1 MKKVLFTSILLL
13 SAVSFGGNIYAK
25 DTAGGNNT
33 EVTTP
38 SATQPSVK
46 FTADGNTLTIS
57 GQGDLT
63 SYRTTDW
70 SAKVF
75 TDKAVGFVFT
85 DADGKTPVAAGDSYN
100 AGKTYYHA
108 TYNYIVVWKDQPVA
122 WNTYFGNVD
131 VKRSWKDNKKANLYM
146 ATIDAY
152 NKNVTVGKKVS
163 DNVNWDQEI
172 FGGDWNYTEID
183 GKKYVKVVEVTG
195 EVPTSSVS
203 FDNLQASGIKLIEV
217 SELQSD
223 FINTKVTYQI
233 KDKLSLFLSSDGGKT
248 FKGLTSGV
256 DYEWTSGDVF
266 YQGTAT
272 YAAIKDNNAFFDKMH
287 TDYVQAD
294 NTEIPFKELLRRKIL
309 EGVSVYDY
317 NAKKEVGVSSY
328 TTVKF
333 VNNGSD
339 PLLIDADVVREI
351 LYPTSN
357 GILTTNVTTTKLD
370 LGEATL
376 NELNADIF
384 IPSHDESYKCH
395 KLALNDITFPK
406 TKLTLV
412 FSESTK
418 QDENKMVLPAQL
430 LSNITGYIKTV
441 SIPEGYDRIANGA
454 FSNEN
459 KQSVLEN
466 VNLPKGLTLIG
477 KNAFQNCNYIKS
489 IELNEGLEN
498 IGESAFSGTTL
509 ESVKFPSSLKIIND
523 CAFANCHIY
532 NLKFNAGLKYIGN
545 SAFALSNAHTEQ
557 VLEIPASVIYIGPY
571 AFNFRQYQDVY
582 FYGEKAPLMP
592 LGSYKLDT
600 NTKDL
605 GTAFPQHTL
614 NGNNGFNPIPEEGE
628 EITGDD
634 TKSGYANRENY
645 KNHGVYLCMLHY
657 PKGLSDENRDTYTDI
672 TRVYKTHRTADGG
685 FIATDTGTDEATDK
699 VGKEGADEKL
709 SAGYCH
715 SYVKVTW
722 GYADTYLG
730 EQYIWPSH
738 SQFNRAYCTASHS
751 VKWDGVTP
759 VTCDL
764 SAEEIAALKYAGY
777 DTSETNL
784 NELKKIAHMGTRQF
798 VLANAD
804 VNEDKEPEKEPEYPV
819 DVKGG
824 EWWTLCLP
832 FNMTKA
838 MVDETFGKD
847 TQVCLF
853 DRVVRQVNRTT
864 KKNRIVL
871 YFTQN
876 VYKHKTEPKKADG
889 YWNFNE
895 KASAP
900 TDDEIVIYA
909 HESYMIHPT
918 KTGEDAV
925 FAVKNYQPVVGN
937 PTPTV
942 VMGKN
947 EYTGESD
954 TPDNVPYRYVGNYL
968 ENVDA
973 QVASQ
978 SDTQTATQAL
988 TKVKVPKFSYVY
1000 ASDDK
1005 ETKFWFLT
1013 SDDMTWM
1020 PNKCVVQTNTRGDGQ
1035 NDYEEFF
1042 DYTVSSAKQSS
1053 FFGEDFID
1061 TPTSIEDEMVI
1072 IAGEGSDAP
1081 VYSLDGT
1088 LVNTTGDLTGLPKG
1102 VYIKGGKKYVVK

>member
-13 SAVSFGGNIYAK
+13 SAVSFGGNIYAH
-25 DTAGGNNT
+25 DATGGNDK
-33 EVTTP
+33 EVTTH
-38 SATQPSVK
+38 SATQPLVT

-63 SYRTTDW
+63 SYTTTDR

-85 DADGKTPVAAGDSYN
+85 DDKGNTKVAAGDSYN

-108 TYNYIVVWKDQPVA
+108 TYNYTEVWKDQPVA
-122 WNTYFGNVD
+122 WNTPYFGNVD

-152 NKNVTVGKKVS
+152 NKNVTVGNKVS

-172 FGGDWNYTEID
+172 FGGNWNYTEID

-203 FDNLQASGIKLIEV
+203 FDNLQTSGIKLIEV

-248 FKGLTSGV
+248 FKGLTSGIN
-256 DYEWTSGDVF
+256 YKWTSGDVF
-266 YQGTAT
+266 YQGTAS
-272 YAAIKDNNAFFDKMH
+272 YAAIKDNNAFFDKH

-294 NTEIPFKELLRRKIL
+294 NTEISFKELLRRKIL

-317 NAKKEVGVSSY
+317 NAKTEVGVSSY

-357 GILTTNVTTTKLD
+357 GMFTTNVTTTKLD

-406 TKLTLV
+406 TKLTSL

-418 QDENKMVLPAQL
+418 HDENKMVLPAQL

-441 SIPEGYDRIANGA
+441 SIPEGYDRIADGA
-454 FSNEN
+454 FSTEN
-459 KQSVLEN
+459 AQSVLEN

-498 IGESAFSGTTL
+498 IGDSAFFGTTL
-509 ESVKFPSSLKIIND
+509 GTVKFPSSLKIIND

-545 SAFALSNAHTEQ
+545 SAFALSNKHTEE

-571 AFNFRQYQDVY
+571 AFYFRQYQDVY

-592 LGSYKLDT
+592 LGSYKLDAS
-600 NTKDL
+600 TKDL
-605 GTAFPQHTL
+605 GTAFPQQTL
-614 NGNNGFNPIPEEGE
+614 NGNNGFDPLPKEGE
-628 EITGDD
+628 EKTGDD
-634 TKSGYANRENY
+634 TSSGYANRENY
-645 KNHGVYLCMLHY
+645 KSHGVYLCMLHY

-672 TRVYKTHRTADGG
+672 TRVYKTYRTADGR
-685 FIATDTGTDEATDK
+685 FIPTDTGTDEATDK
-699 VGKEGADEKL
+699 VGKEEKDEIL
-709 SAGYCH
+709 NAGLCH
-715 SYVKVTW
+715 SFKKVTW

-759 VTCDL
+759 ITCDL

-777 DTSETNL
+777 DTSKKNL
-784 NELKKIAHMGTRQF
+784 DELKKIAHMGTRQF

-824 EWWTLCLP
+824 KWWTLCLP

-853 DRVVRQVNRTT
+853 DRVVRQVNETT
-864 KKNRIVL
+864 RKNRIVL

-876 VYKHKTEPKKADG
+876 VYKHKTEPKNADG
-889 YWNFNE
+889 TWNFQPT
-895 KASAP
+895 AQAP
-900 TDDEIVIYA
+900 ADKDIVIYA
-909 HESYMIHPT
+909 HESYMIYPT

-925 FAVKNYQPVVGN
+925 FAVKNYQPAVGS

-947 EYTGESD
+947 EYFGASSA
-954 TPDNVPYRYVGNYL
+954 PDNVPYRYVGNYL
-968 ENVDA
+968 ESVDA
-973 QVASQ
+973 QTASQ
-978 SDTQTATQAL
+978 SVDAQAL
-988 TKVKVPKFSYVY
+988 QEVKIPKYSYVY
-1000 ASDDK
+1000 ASDGK
-1005 ETKFWFLT
+1005 VTKFWFLT
-1013 SDDMTWM
+1013 KDNMTWK
-1020 PNKCVVQTNTRGDGQ
+1020 PNKCVVQTNTRGDGKR
-1035 NDYEEFF
+1035 DHEEFF
-1042 DYTVSSAKQSS
+1042 DYNATGAKQAS

-1088 LVNTTGDLTGLPKG
+1088 LVNSTGDLTGLPKG

>member
-13 SAVSFGGNIYAK
+13 SAVSFGGNIYAQN
-25 DTAGGNNT
+25 TAGGNVT
-33 EVTTP
+33 KVTTP

-85 DADGKTPVAAGDSYN
+85 DDKGTKVNAKDSYN
-100 AGKTYYHA
+100 SGKTYYEA
-108 TYNYIVVWKDQPVA
+108 DYKYKPICVGGLPKQYTDGFDAV
-122 WNTYFGNVD
+122 NTSFDGE
-131 VKRSWKDNKKANLYM
+131 KIANLYQGYYDNNGNIVITDKVTASSNPILVGGNATWDYEGVTYSPYFTSEFDIKGKTISM
-146 ATIDAY
+146 ADLETEGV
-152 NKNVTVGKKVS
+152 KLVTKEALNNFLATTYK
-163 DNVNWDQEI
+163 
-172 FGGDWNYTEID
+172 
-183 GKKYVKVVEVTG
+183 VTG
-195 EVPTSSVS
+195 YKSLFVKHA
-203 FDNLQASGIKLIEV
+203 D
-217 SELQSD
+217 SEEKIALVAN
-223 FINTKVTYQI
+223 NTYTYQNG
-233 KDKLSLFLSSDGGKT
+233 DLF
-248 FKGLTSGV
+248 
-256 DYEWTSGDVF
+256 YEGS
-266 YQGTAT
+266 AT
-272 YAAIKDNNAFFDKMH
+272 YAAIKDNNAFFDKH

-317 NAKKEVGVSSY
+317 NAKTEVGVSSY

-357 GILTTNVTTTKLD
+357 GMFTTNVTTTKLD

-384 IPSHDESYKCH
+384 IPSPGESYKCH
-395 KLALNDITFPK
+395 HLALNDITFPK
-406 TKLTLV
+406 TKLKSV
-412 FSESTK
+412 YSESTK
-418 QDENKMVLPAQL
+418 HDENKMVLPAQL
-430 LSNITGYIKTV
+430 LSNITRYIKTV
-441 SIPEGYDRIANGA
+441 SIPEGYDRIADGA

-459 KQSVLEN
+459 AQSVLEN

-489 IELNEGLEN
+489 IELKEGLEN
-498 IGESAFSGTTL
+498 IGDSAFFGTTL
-509 ESVKFPSSLKIIND
+509 GTVKFPSSLKIIND

-545 SAFALSNAHTEQ
+545 SAFALSNEHTEE

-571 AFNFRQYQDVY
+571 AFYFRQYQDVY

-600 NTKDL
+600 SIKDL
-605 GTAFPQHTL
+605 GTAFPQQTL
-614 NGNNGFNPIPEEGE
+614 NGNNGFDPLPKEGE
-628 EITGDD
+628 EKTGDD
-634 TKSGYANRENY
+634 TSSGYANRENY
-645 KNHGVYLCMLHY
+645 KNQGVYLCMLHY
-657 PKGLSDENRDTYTDI
+657 PKELSDENRDTYTDI
-672 TRVYKTHRTADGG
+672 TRVYKTYRTADGK

-699 VGKEGADEKL
+699 VGKEEKDEIL
-709 SAGYCH
+709 NAGLCH
-715 SYVKVTW
+715 SFKKVTW

-777 DTSETNL
+777 DTSEQNL
-784 NELKKIAHMGTRQF
+784 DELKKIAHMGTRQF

-804 VNEDKEPEKEPEYPV
+804 AFVDDKPEEEPEYPV

-853 DRVVRQVNRTT
+853 DRVCRQVNRNT

-876 VYKHKTEPKKADG
+876 VYKHKTEPKNADG

-1000 ASDDK
+1000 ASDGK

-1061 TPTSIEDEMVI
+1061 TPTSIDDEMVI

>member
-13 SAVSFGGNIYAK
+13 SAVSFGGNIYAQ

-33 EVTTP
+33 AVTT

-75 TDKAVGFVFT
+75 TANAVGFVFT

-108 TYNYIVVWKDQPVA
+108 DYNYTKVWEGQPVA
-122 WNTYFGNVD
+122 WNPYFGNVTAE
-131 VKRSWKDNKKANLYM
+131 RSWKDNKKANLYM

-152 NKNVTVGKKVS
+152 NKNVTVGDKVS
-163 DNVNWDQEI
+163 DKVNWDQEI
-172 FGGDWNYTEID
+172 FGNWNYTTID
-183 GKKYVKVVEVTG
+183 GKEYVKVVEVTG

-248 FKGLTSGV
+248 YKGLTSGV
-256 DYEWTSGDVF
+256 DYEWTSDDVF
-266 YQGTAT
+266 WQGTAT
-272 YAAIKDNNAFFDKMH
+272 YAVIEDNNAFFDEH

-294 NTEIPFKELLRRKIL
+294 NTEISFKELLRRKIL

-357 GILTTNVTTTKLD
+357 GMLTTNVTTTKLD

-384 IPSHDESYKCH
+384 IPSYDSYKCND
-395 KLALNDITFPK
+395 LVLNDITFPK
-406 TKLTLV
+406 TKLTSV
-412 FSESTK
+412 DSESTK
-418 QDENKMVLPAQL
+418 QKENKMVLPAQL
-430 LSNITGYIKTV
+430 LSNIIGKIKTV
-441 SIPEGYDRIANGA
+441 SIPEGYDRIENSA
-454 FSNEN
+454 FSNTSRR
-459 KQSVLEN
+459 SVLEN
-466 VNLPKGLTLIG
+466 VHLPNGLTLIG
-477 KNAFQNCNYIKS
+477 KNAFQDCNQIKS

-509 ESVKFPSSLKIIND
+509 ETVKFPSSLKIIND

-545 SAFALSNAHTEQ
+545 SAFALSNEHTEE

-592 LGSYKLDT
+592 LGSYKLD

-605 GTAFPQHTL
+605 GTAFPQNTL
-614 NGNNGFNPIPEEGE
+614 NGNNGFDPLPKEGE
-628 EITGDD
+628 EKTGDD
-634 TKSGYANRENY
+634 TNSGYANRENY

-672 TRVYKTHRTADGG
+672 SRVYKTYRTADGK
-685 FIATDTGTDEATDK
+685 FIPTDIGTPEATDK
-699 VGKEGADEKL
+699 VGKEEKDEML
-709 SAGYCH
+709 TAGLCH
-715 SYVKVTW
+715 SFVKVTW

-764 SAEEIAALKYAGY
+764 SSDEIAALKYAGY
-777 DTSETNL
+777 DTSESNL
-784 NELKKIAHMGTRQF
+784 DKLKKIAHMGTRQF

-804 VNEDKEPEKEPEYPV
+804 AFVDDKPEEEPEYPV

-853 DRVVRQVNRTT
+853 DRVHRQVNRNT

-889 YWNFNE
+889 SWNFQE
-895 KASAP
+895 TAPAP

-942 VMGKN
+942 VTGKN
-947 EYTGESD
+947 EYSGESD
-954 TPDNVPYRYVGNYL
+954 IPDNVPYRYVGNYL

-973 QVASQ
+973 QTANQ
-978 SDTQTATQAL
+978 SVDAQAL
-988 TKVKVPKFSYVY
+988 QEVKIPKYSYVY
-1000 ASDDK
+1000 ASDGK

-1013 SDDMTWM
+1013 SDDMTWK

-1035 NDYEEFF
+1035 KDFEEFF
-1042 DYTVSSAKQSS
+1042 DYTASSAKQSS

-1088 LVNTTGDLTGLPKG
+1088 LVNSTGDLTGLPKG

>member
-25 DTAGGNNT
+25 DAAGGNNP

-38 SATQPSVK
+38 SESSARVEFKASE
-46 FTADGNTLTIS
+46 DGKTLTIS

-63 SYRTTDW
+63 SYTTTDW

-75 TDKAVGFVFT
+75 TANAVGFVFT
-85 DADGKTPVAAGDSYN
+85 DADGKTPVAAGGSYN

-108 TYNYIVVWKDQPVA
+108 KYNYTDGDGSLPEAWKNGFGIVNVNFDADKISNLYIGYYDNNGNIVIQNKVKSSDNFDNRVWTYNDKQYSIYFTCEENLGANTTVA
-122 WNTYFGNVD
+122 
-131 VKRSWKDNKKANLYM
+131 L
-146 ATIDAY
+146 
-152 NKNVTVGKKVS
+152 S
-163 DNVNWDQEI
+163 DLDTRKI
-172 FGGDWNYTEID
+172 GLLTSD
-183 GKKYVKVVEVTG
+183 GLNSY
-195 EVPTSSVS
+195 
-203 FDNLQASGIKLIEV
+203 L
-217 SELQSD
+217 
-223 FINTKVTYQI
+223 KVTYQVTGTKSLFVSHTGS
-233 KDKLSLFLSSDGGKT
+233 KDKLALVAGNT
-248 FKGLTSGV
+248 
-256 DYEWTSGDVF
+256 YAYQSGDLF
-266 YQGTAT
+266 YEGTAT
-272 YAAIKDNNAFFDKMH
+272 YTAIEDNNAFFEEH

-294 NTEIPFKELLRRKIL
+294 NTEISFKKLLRRKIL
-309 EGVSVYDY
+309 EGVSVHDY
-317 NAKKEVGVSSY
+317 NANKEVGVSSY

-357 GILTTNVTTTKLD
+357 DMLTTNVTTTKLD

-384 IPSHDESYKCH
+384 IPSKEESYKCH
-395 KLALNDITFPK
+395 YLALNDITFPK
-406 TKLTLV
+406 TKLTSEY
-412 FSESTK
+412 SESTK

-430 LSNITGYIKTV
+430 LSNITRYIKTV
-441 SIPEGYDRIANGA
+441 SIPEGYDRIADGA
-454 FSNEN
+454 FSNESR
-459 KQSVLEN
+459 QSVLEN

-477 KNAFQNCNYIKS
+477 KNAFQDCNQIKS

-509 ESVKFPSSLKIIND
+509 ETVKFPSSLKIIND

-545 SAFALSNAHTEQ
+545 SAFALSNEHTEE

-600 NTKDL
+600 TKDL
-605 GTAFPQHTL
+605 GTAFPQNTL
-614 NGNNGFNPIPEEGE
+614 NGNNGFDPLPKEGE
-628 EITGDD
+628 EKTGDD
-634 TKSGYANRENY
+634 TNSGYANRENY

-672 TRVYKTHRTADGG
+672 TRVYKTYRTADGT
-685 FIATDTGTDEATDK
+685 FIPTDIGTPEATDK
-699 VGKEGADEKL
+699 VGKEEKDEML
-709 SAGYCH
+709 TAGLCH
-715 SYVKVTW
+715 SFVKVTW

-764 SAEEIAALKYAGY
+764 SSDEIAALKYAGY
-777 DTSETNL
+777 DTSKSNL
-784 NELKKIAHMGTRQF
+784 DELKKIAHMGTRQF

-804 VNEDKEPEKEPEYPV
+804 AFVDDKPEEEPEYPV

-853 DRVVRQVNRTT
+853 DRVHRQVNRNT

-889 YWNFNE
+889 SWNFQE
-895 KASAP
+895 TAPAP

-942 VMGKN
+942 VTGKN
-947 EYTGESD
+947 EYSGESD
-954 TPDNVPYRYVGNYL
+954 IPDNVPYRYVGNYL
-968 ENVDA
+968 KNVDA
-973 QVASQ
+973 QTANQ
-978 SDTQTATQAL
+978 SVDAQAL
-988 TKVKVPKFSYVY
+988 QEVKIPKYSYVY
-1000 ASDDK
+1000 ASDGK

-1013 SDDMTWM
+1013 SDDMTWK

-1035 NDYEEFF
+1035 KDFEEFF
-1042 DYTVSSAKQSS
+1042 DYTASSAKQSS

-1088 LVNTTGDLTGLPKG
+1088 LVNSTGDLTGLPKG

>member
-1 MKKVLFTSILLL
+1 MVKNLLKKVCLVVSVLLGLGSNVQAQETSVTFN
-13 SAVSFGGNIYAK
+13 VSDDDK
-25 DTAGGNNT
+25 
-33 EVTTP
+33 
-38 SATQPSVK
+38 
-46 FTADGNTLTIS
+46 TLTIS

-63 SYRTTDW
+63 SYMTTDW

-108 TYNYIVVWKDQPVA
+108 EYNYTKVWEGQPVA
-122 WNTYFGNVD
+122 WNTYFGTVTAE
-131 VKRSWKDNKKANLYM
+131 RSWKDNKKANLYM

-152 NKNVTVGKKVS
+152 NKNVTVGNKVS

-172 FGGDWNYTEID
+172 FGGDWNYTIID

-248 FKGLTSGV
+248 YKGLTSGV

-272 YAAIKDNNAFFDKMH
+272 YAAIKDNKAFFDKH

-294 NTEIPFKELLRRKIL
+294 NTEISFKELLRRKIL

-317 NAKKEVGVSSY
+317 NAQTEVGVSSY

-357 GILTTNVTTTKLD
+357 GMLTTNVTTTKLD

-384 IPSHDESYKCH
+384 IPSHNESYKWH
-395 KLALNDITFPK
+395 ELALNDITFPK
-406 TKLTLV
+406 TKLTSV
-412 FSESTK
+412 YSESTNRN
-418 QDENKMVLPAQL
+418 ENKMVLPAQL
-430 LSNITGYIKTV
+430 LSNITGKIKTV
-441 SIPEGYDRIANGA
+441 SIPEGYDRIADGA
-454 FSNEN
+454 FSNED
-459 KQSVLEN
+459 KRSVLEK

-477 KNAFQNCNYIKS
+477 KNAFQDCNYIKS

-545 SAFALSNAHTEQ
+545 SAFALSNEHTEK

-582 FYGEKAPLMP
+582 FYGKKAPLMP
-592 LGSYKLDT
+592 LGSYKQDT
-600 NTKDL
+600 SIKVL
-605 GTAFPQHTL
+605 GTAFPQQTL
-614 NGNNGFNPIPEEGE
+614 NGHNGFDPLPKEGE
-628 EITGDD
+628 EKTGDD
-634 TKSGYANRENY
+634 TSSGYANRENY

-672 TRVYKTHRTADGG
+672 SRVYKTYRTADGK
-685 FIATDTGTDEATDK
+685 FIATDIGTPEATDK
-699 VGKEGADEKL
+699 VGEEGKDGML
-709 SAGYCH
+709 DAGLCH
-715 SYVKVTW
+715 SFVKVNW

-738 SQFNRAYCTASHS
+738 SQFNRAYCTASNS
-751 VKWDGVTP
+751 VKWDGITP

-764 SAEEIAALKYAGY
+764 SSDEIAALKYAGY
-777 DTSETNL
+777 DTSESNL
-784 NELKKIAHMGTRQF
+784 DELKKIAHMGTRQF

-804 VNEDKEPEKEPEYPV
+804 AFVDDKPEEEPTYPINI
-819 DVKGG
+819 KGG
-824 EWWTLCLP
+824 QWWTICVP
-832 FNMTKA
+832 FDMTKA
-838 MVDETFGKD
+838 QVDDVFGKD
-847 TQVCLF
+847 THVCRF
-853 DRVVRQVNRTT
+853 NKVERVVNSEKKEKSIKLFFTNDVYVHKSTKDKDGNYTT
-864 KKNRIVL
+864 STGTPV
-871 YFTQN
+871 
-876 VYKHKTEPKKADG
+876 ADV
-889 YWNFNE
+889 
-895 KASAP
+895 
-900 TDDEIVIYA
+900 DIVIYA
-909 HESYMIHPT
+909 HESYMIYPT
-918 KTGEDAV
+918 KNNDDANSMYNISDYTLVTGSPLPTLVKANEHFTGGAKESASGDADWN
-925 FAVKNYQPVVGN
+925 K
-937 PTPTV
+937 
-942 VMGKN
+942 
-947 EYTGESD
+947 EY
-954 TPDNVPYRYVGNYL
+954 RFVGNYQT
-968 ENVDA
+968 EVAVAASEQGNSSEEAVARDMKNVTVPQYSYIYAKKKDTPNA
-973 QVASQ
+973 Q
-978 SDTQTATQAL
+978 
-988 TKVKVPKFSYVY
+988 
-1000 ASDDK
+1000 
-1005 ETKFWFLT
+1005 FWFYKGTEML
-1013 SDDMTWM
+1013 WGA
-1020 PNKCVVQTNTRGDGQ
+1020 NKCVVQATARGGGLS
-1035 NDYEEFF
+1035 DYKTYF
-1042 DYTVSSAKQSS
+1042 DSNVSAPAKELS
-1053 FFGEDFID
+1053 FFGTDDEV
-1061 TPTSIEDEMVI
+1061 TGIENVEI
-1072 IAGEGSDAP
+1072 IAGNENDTQI
-1081 VYSLDGT
+1081 VYNLNGQVVNGNLNSLQ
-1088 LVNTTGDLTGLPKG
+1088 KG
-1102 VYIKGGKKYVVK
+1102 IYIKNGKKFMVK

>member
-13 SAVSFGGNIYAK
+13 SAVSFGGNIYAQN
-25 DTAGGNNT
+25 TAGGNDT
-33 EVTTP
+33 EVTNP
-38 SATQPSVK
+38 SATKPLVK

-63 SYRTTDW
+63 SYMTTDW

-85 DADGKTPVAAGDSYN
+85 DDKGTKVNAKDSYN
-100 AGKTYYHA
+100 SGKTYYEA
-108 TYNYIVVWKDQPVA
+108 DYKYKPICDGGLPKQYTDGFEAV
-122 WNTYFGNVD
+122 NTSFDGE
-131 VKRSWKDNKKANLYM
+131 KIANLYQGYYDNNGNIVITDKVTTSSNPILVGGNATWDYEGVTYSPYFTSEFDIKGKTISM
-146 ATIDAY
+146 ADLETEGV
-152 NKNVTVGKKVS
+152 KLVTKEALNNFLATTYK
-163 DNVNWDQEI
+163 
-172 FGGDWNYTEID
+172 
-183 GKKYVKVVEVTG
+183 VTG
-195 EVPTSSVS
+195 YKSLFVKHA
-203 FDNLQASGIKLIEV
+203 D
-217 SELQSD
+217 SEEKIALVAN
-223 FINTKVTYQI
+223 NTYTYQNG
-233 KDKLSLFLSSDGGKT
+233 DLF
-248 FKGLTSGV
+248 
-256 DYEWTSGDVF
+256 YEGS
-266 YQGTAT
+266 AT
-272 YAAIKDNNAFFDKMH
+272 YAAIKDNNAFFDKH

-294 NTEIPFKELLRRKIL
+294 NTEISFKELLRRKIL

-339 PLLIDADVVREI
+339 PLLIDADVVRGI

-357 GILTTNVTTTKLD
+357 GMFTTNVTTTKLD

-384 IPSHDESYKCH
+384 IPSLDESYKCH

-406 TKLTLV
+406 TKLTSV
-412 FSESTK
+412 YSESTK

-430 LSNITGYIKTV
+430 LSNITRYIKTV
-441 SIPEGYDRIANGA
+441 SIPEGYDRIADGA

-466 VNLPKGLTLIG
+466 VNLPKDLTLIG
-477 KNAFQNCNYIKS
+477 KNAFQDCNYIKS

-592 LGSYKLDT
+592 LGSYKLDI

-614 NGNNGFNPIPEEGE
+614 NGNNGFDPLPKEGE

-672 TRVYKTHRTADGG
+672 SRVYKTHRTADGG

-784 NELKKIAHMGTRQF
+784 DELKKIAHMGTRQF

-832 FNMTKA
+832 FNMTKK
-838 MVDETFGKD
+838 MVDDTFGED

-853 DRVVRQVNRTT
+853 DRVVRQVNRNT

-876 VYKHKTEPKKADG
+876 VYKHKTEPKNADG
-889 YWNFNE
+889 TWNFQDT
-895 KASAP
+895 AP
-900 TDDEIVIYA
+900 APADGDIVIYA

-918 KTGEDAV
+918 KTGKDAV

-988 TKVKVPKFSYVY
+988 TEVKVPKFSYVY
-1000 ASDDK
+1000 ASDGK

-1013 SDDMTWM
+1013 SDDMTWK

>member
-13 SAVSFGGNIYAK
+13 SAVSFGGNIYAL
-25 DTAGGNNT
+25 DTAGGNDK

-38 SATQPSVK
+38 SASQPSVK

-63 SYRTTDW
+63 SYMPTDW

-75 TDKAVGFVFT
+75 TDNAVGFVFT

-100 AGKTYYHA
+100 AGKTYYQADYKH
-108 TYNYIVVWKDQPVA
+108 IKVWENEPVG
-122 WNTYFGNVD
+122 WNTYFGEVTS
-131 VKRSWKDNKKANLYM
+131 KKEWKEDKIANLYHGYIDWQGKVVLDYKVSSSSSM
-146 ATIDAY
+146 DNFNTAIDATKY
-152 NKNVTVGKKVS
+152 PDKSQYFISTG
-163 DNVNWDQEI
+163 DVNLNDPIGVDELDSK
-172 FGGDWNYTEID
+172 G
-183 GKKYVKVVEVTG
+183 
-195 EVPTSSVS
+195 VS
-203 FDNLQASGIKLIEV
+203 FVSF
-217 SELQSD
+217 SELNEYVNSD
-223 FINTKVTYQI
+223 VTYQV
-233 KDKLSLFLSSDGGKT
+233 KDVKLFLSTDGGKT
-248 FKGLTSGV
+248 FKGLTSGIN
-256 DYEWTSGDVF
+256 YKWTSGDVF

-272 YAAIKDNNAFFDKMH
+272 YAAIKDNNAFFDKH
-287 TDYVQAD
+287 ADYVQAD
-294 NTEIPFKELLRRKIL
+294 NTEISFKELLRRKIL

-317 NAKKEVGVSSY
+317 NAQKEVGVSSY

-339 PLLIDADVVREI
+339 PLLIDADVVRGI

-357 GILTTNVTTTKLD
+357 GMLTTNVTTTKLD

-384 IPSHDESYKCH
+384 IPSQDESYKCH

-418 QDENKMVLPAQL
+418 QDENKMVLPKQL
-430 LSNITGYIKTV
+430 LSNITGKIKTV
-441 SIPEGYDRIANGA
+441 SIPEGYDRIADGA

-498 IGESAFSGTTL
+498 IGDSAFFGTTL
-509 ESVKFPSSLKIIND
+509 GTVKFPSSLKIIND

-545 SAFALSNAHTEQ
+545 SAFALSNEHTEE

-592 LGSYKLDT
+592 LGSYKLDA
-600 NTKDL
+600 TKDL
-605 GTAFPQHTL
+605 GTAFPQQTL
-614 NGNNGFNPIPEEGE
+614 NGNNGFDPLPKEGE
-628 EITGDD
+628 EKTGDD
-634 TKSGYANRENY
+634 TSSGYANRENY

-657 PKGLSDENRDTYTDI
+657 PKELSDENRDTYTDI
-672 TRVYKTHRTADGG
+672 TRVYKTYRTADGK
-685 FIATDTGTDEATDK
+685 FIATDIGTDEATDK
-699 VGKEGADEKL
+699 VGKEEKDEIL
-709 SAGYCH
+709 NAGLCH
-715 SYVKVTW
+715 SFKKVTW

-738 SQFNRAYCTASHS
+738 SQFNRAYCTASHG
-751 VKWDGVTP
+751 VKWDGETP

-764 SAEEIAALKYAGY
+764 SAEEKAALKYAGY

-784 NELKKIAHMGTRQF
+784 DELKKIAHMGTRQF

-804 VNEDKEPEKEPEYPV
+804 AFVDDKPEEEPEYPV
-819 DVKGG
+819 DIKGG
-824 EWWTLCLP
+824 EWWTICLP

-853 DRVVRQVNRTT
+853 DRVCRQVNRDT

-889 YWNFNE
+889 SWNFQE
-895 KASAP
+895 TAPAP
-900 TDDEIVIYA
+900 TEDEIVIYA

-918 KTGEDAV
+918 KTGKDAV

-947 EYTGESD
+947 EYFGESD

-973 QVASQ
+973 QTANQ
-978 SDTQTATQAL
+978 SVDAQAL
-988 TKVKVPKFSYVY
+988 QEVKIPKYSYVY
-1000 ASDDK
+1000 ASDGK

-1013 SDDMTWM
+1013 SDDMTWK

>member
-13 SAVSFGGNIYAK
+13 SAVSFGGNIYAQ
-25 DTAGGNNT
+25 DAARGNNT

-38 SATQPSVK
+38 SATKPSVK

-63 SYRTTDW
+63 SYTTTDW

-85 DADGKTPVAAGDSYN
+85 DDKGNTKVAAGDSYS
-100 AGKTYYHA
+100 AGKTYYKA
-108 TYNYIVVWKDQPVA
+108 KYDYTVLEGGLPVA
-122 WNTYFGNVD
+122 WQNGFGAVNVNFD
-131 VKRSWKDNKKANLYM
+131 ADKISNLY
-146 ATIDAY
+146 IGYYDNNGNIVIQ
-152 NKNVTVGKKVS
+152 NKVKSS
-163 DNVNWDQEI
+163 DN
-172 FGGDWNYTEID
+172 ID
-183 GKKYVKVVEVTG
+183 NRVWTYNDKQYSIYFTCEEDLGANTTVALSDLDTRKIG
-195 EVPTSSVS
+195 LLTSDGLNSY
-203 FDNLQASGIKLIEV
+203 L
-217 SELQSD
+217 
-223 FINTKVTYQI
+223 KVTYQVMGTKSLFVSHTGS
-233 KDKLSLFLSSDGGKT
+233 KDKLALVAGNT
-248 FKGLTSGV
+248 
-256 DYEWTSGDVF
+256 YAYQSGDLF
-266 YQGTAT
+266 YEGTAT
-272 YAAIKDNNAFFDKMH
+272 YTAIEDNNAFFDKH
-287 TDYVQAD
+287 ADYVQAD
-294 NTEIPFKELLRRKIL
+294 NTEISFKELLRRKIL

-317 NAKKEVGVSSY
+317 NANKEVGVSSY

-357 GILTTNVTTTKLD
+357 GMLTTNVTTTKLD

-384 IPSHDESYKCH
+384 IPANGESYKCH

-406 TKLTLV
+406 TKLTRRY
-412 FSESTK
+412 SESTK

-430 LSNITGYIKTV
+430 LSNITRYIKTV
-441 SIPEGYDRIANGA
+441 SIPEGYDRIEDGA

-459 KQSVLEN
+459 AQSVLEN

-498 IGESAFSGTTL
+498 IGDSAFFGTTL
-509 ESVKFPSSLKIIND
+509 GTVKFPSSLKIIND

-545 SAFALSNAHTEQ
+545 SAFALSNEHTEE

-592 LGSYKLDT
+592 LGSYKLD

-605 GTAFPQHTL
+605 GTAFPQNTL
-614 NGNNGFNPIPEEGE
+614 NGNNGFDPLPKEGE
-628 EITGDD
+628 EKTGDD
-634 TKSGYANRENY
+634 TNSGYANRENY
-645 KNHGVYLCMLHY
+645 KSHGVYLCMLHY
-657 PKGLSDENRDTYTDI
+657 PKELSDENRDTYTDI
-672 TRVYKTHRTADGG
+672 TRVYMTYRTADGK

-699 VGKEGADEKL
+699 VGKEEKDEIL
-709 SAGYCH
+709 NAGLCH
-715 SYVKVTW
+715 SFKKVTW

-759 VTCDL
+759 VTCGL

-777 DTSETNL
+777 DTSEQNL
-784 NELKKIAHMGTRQF
+784 DELKKIAHMGTRQF

-819 DVKGG
+819 DIKGG
-824 EWWTLCLP
+824 EWWTICLP

-853 DRVVRQVNRTT
+853 DRVRRQVNRTT

-889 YWNFNE
+889 TWNFDE
-895 KASAP
+895 TAP
-900 TDDEIVIYA
+900 APADEDIVIYA

-1000 ASDDK
+1000 ASDGK

-1061 TPTSIEDEMVI
+1061 TPTSIDDEMVI

>member
-13 SAVSFGGNIYAK
+13 SAVSFGGNIYAQ
-25 DTAGGNNT
+25 DAAGGNDT
-33 EVTTP
+33 EVTTR
-38 SATQPSVK
+38 SAAKPSVE
-46 FTADGNTLTIS
+46 FTAEGNTLTIS

-63 SYRTTDW
+63 SCRTTDW

-85 DADGKTPVAAGDSYN
+85 DDKGTKVNAKDSYN
-100 AGKTYYHA
+100 SGKTYYEADYKYTQIFDGGLPTQYTNGFGAVNTVFDETKISNLYSGYHDNNGNIIIMNKVQA
-108 TYNYIVVWKDQPVA
+108 SDRPNILGNVTWTYEGKEYYNYFTCDEELPYG
-122 WNTYFGNVD
+122 T
-131 VKRSWKDNKKANLYM
+131 
-146 ATIDAY
+146 TIALTDL
-152 NKNVTVGKKVS
+152 KTKKVGLL
-163 DNVNWDQEI
+163 DKAGLFEH
-172 FGGDWNYTEID
+172 
-183 GKKYVKVVEVTG
+183 
-195 EVPTSSVS
+195 
-203 FDNLQASGIKLIEV
+203 L
-217 SELQSD
+217 
-223 FINTKVTYQI
+223 KVTYEVYGGQ
-233 KDKLSLFLSSDGGKT
+233 SLFVKHAGSDEKT
-248 FKGLTSGV
+248 TLVANKT
-256 DYEWTSGDVF
+256 YIYKSGDLF
-266 YQGTAT
+266 YKGTAT

-294 NTEIPFKELLRRKIL
+294 NTEISFKELLRRKIL

-339 PLLIDADVVREI
+339 PLLIDADVVRGI

-357 GILTTNVTTTKLD
+357 GMLTTNVTTTELD

-384 IPSHDESYKCH
+384 IPSQDESYKCL

-406 TKLTLV
+406 TKLTSV
-412 FSESTK
+412 YSESTK

-430 LSNITGYIKTV
+430 LSNITRYIKTV
-441 SIPEGYDRIANGA
+441 SIPEGYDRIADGA

-466 VNLPKGLTLIG
+466 VNLPQGLTLIG

-498 IGESAFSGTTL
+498 IGDSAFFGTTL
-509 ESVKFPSSLKIIND
+509 GTVKFPSSLKIIND

-545 SAFALSNAHTEQ
+545 SAFALSNEHTEE

-592 LGSYKLDT
+592 LGSYKLDAS
-600 NTKDL
+600 TKDL
-605 GTAFPQHTL
+605 GTAFPQQTL
-614 NGNNGFNPIPEEGE
+614 NGNNGFDPLPKEGE
-628 EITGDD
+628 KITGDD
-634 TKSGYANRENY
+634 TSSGYANRENY
-645 KNHGVYLCMLHY
+645 KNQGVYLCMLHY
-657 PKGLSDENRDTYTDI
+657 PKELSDENRDTYTDI
-672 TRVYKTHRTADGG
+672 TRVYKTYRTADGK
-685 FIATDTGTDEATDK
+685 FIATDTGTDDATDK
-699 VGKEGADEKL
+699 VGKEEKDEIL
-709 SAGYCH
+709 NAGLCH
-715 SYVKVTW
+715 SFKKVTW

-777 DTSETNL
+777 DTSKENL
-784 NELKKIAHMGTRQF
+784 DELKKIAHMGTRQF

-824 EWWTLCLP
+824 KWWTLCLP

-853 DRVVRQVNRTT
+853 DRVVRQVNETT
-864 KKNRIVL
+864 RKNRIVL

-876 VYKHKTEPKKADG
+876 VYKHKPEPKNADG
-889 YWNFNE
+889 TWNFQPT
-895 KASAP
+895 AQAP
-900 TDDEIVIYA
+900 ADKDIVIYA
-909 HESYMIHPT
+909 HESYMIYPT

-925 FAVKNYQPVVGN
+925 FAVKNYQPAVGS

-947 EYTGESD
+947 EYIGASSA
-954 TPDNVPYRYVGNYL
+954 PDNVPYRYVGNYL
-968 ENVDA
+968 ESVDA
-973 QVASQ
+973 QTASQ
-978 SDTQTATQAL
+978 SVDAQAL
-988 TKVKVPKFSYVY
+988 QEVKIPKYSYVY
-1000 ASDDK
+1000 ASDGK
-1005 ETKFWFLT
+1005 VTKFWFLT
-1013 SDDMTWM
+1013 KDNMTWK
-1020 PNKCVVQTNTRGDGQ
+1020 PNKCVVQTNTRGDGKR
-1035 NDYEEFF
+1035 DHEEFF
-1042 DYTVSSAKQSS
+1042 DYNATGAKQAS

-1088 LVNTTGDLTGLPKG
+1088 LVNSTGDLTGLPKG

>member
-13 SAVSFGGNIYAK
+13 SAVSFGGNIYAQ
-25 DTAGGNNT
+25 DPAGGNNT

-63 SYRTTDW
+63 SYTTTDW

-75 TDKAVGFVFT
+75 TDNAVGFVFT

-108 TYNYIVVWKDQPVA
+108 TYNYIEVWKDQPVA
-122 WNTYFGNVD
+122 WNTPYFGNVD

-152 NKNVTVGKKVS
+152 NKNVTVGNKVS

-248 FKGLTSGV
+248 YKGLTSGV

-272 YAAIKDNNAFFDKMH
+272 YAAIEDNNAFFDNVH
-287 TDYVQAD
+287 TGYVQAD
-294 NTEIPFKELLRRKIL
+294 KTEIPFKELLRRKIL

-317 NAKKEVGVSSY
+317 NAQTEVGVSSY

-339 PLLIDADVVREI
+339 PLLIDADVVRGI

-357 GILTTNVTTTKLD
+357 GMLTTNVTTTKLD

-384 IPSHDESYKCH
+384 IPSQDESYKCH

-406 TKLTLV
+406 TKLTSV
-412 FSESTK
+412 YSESTK

-441 SIPEGYDRIANGA
+441 SIPEGYDRIADGA

-466 VNLPKGLTLIG
+466 VNLPKDLTLIG
-477 KNAFQNCNYIKS
+477 KNAFQGCNYIKS

-592 LGSYKLDT
+592 LGSYKLDAS
-600 NTKDL
+600 TKEL
-605 GTAFPQHTL
+605 GTAFPQQTL
-614 NGNNGFNPIPEEGE
+614 NGNNGFDPLPKEGE
-628 EITGDD
+628 EKTGDD
-634 TKSGYANRENY
+634 TSSGYANRENY

-657 PKGLSDENRDTYTDI
+657 PKELSDENRDTYTDI
-672 TRVYKTHRTADGG
+672 TRVYKTYRTADGK
-685 FIATDTGTDEATDK
+685 FIATDTGTPEATDT
-699 VGKEGADEKL
+699 VGKEEKDEIL
-709 SAGYCH
+709 SAGLCH
-715 SYVKVTW
+715 SFKKVTW

-738 SQFNRAYCTASHS
+738 SQFNRAYCTASHG
-751 VKWDGVTP
+751 VKWDGETP
-759 VTCDL
+759 VTCNL
-764 SAEEIAALKYAGY
+764 SAEEKAALKYAGY

-784 NELKKIAHMGTRQF
+784 DELKKIAHMGTRQF

-804 VNEDKEPEKEPEYPV
+804 AFVDDKPEEEPEYPV

-824 EWWTLCLP
+824 KWWTLCLP

-853 DRVVRQVNRTT
+853 DRVVRQVNETT
-864 KKNRIVL
+864 RKNRIVL

-889 YWNFNE
+889 TWNFQE
-895 KASAP
+895 TAP
-900 TDDEIVIYA
+900 APADDEIVIYA
-909 HESYMIHPT
+909 HESYMIYPT

-925 FAVKNYQPVVGN
+925 FAVKNYQPAVGS

-942 VMGKN
+942 VIGKN
-947 EYTGESD
+947 EYIGASSA
-954 TPDNVPYRYVGNYL
+954 PDNVPYRYVGNYL
-968 ENVDA
+968 ESVDA
-973 QVASQ
+973 QTASQ
-978 SDTQTATQAL
+978 SVDAQAL
-988 TKVKVPKFSYVY
+988 QEVKIPKYSYVY
-1000 ASDDK
+1000 ASNGK

-1013 SDDMTWM
+1013 SDKMTWK
-1020 PNKCVVQTNTRGDGQ
+1020 PNKCVVQTNTRGDGER
-1035 NDYEEFF
+1035 DHEEFF
-1042 DYTVSSAKQSS
+1042 DYNATGAKQAS

-1088 LVNTTGDLTGLPKG
+1088 LVNSTGDLTGLPKG

>member
-13 SAVSFGGNIYAK
+13 SAVSFGGNIYAQNP
-25 DTAGGNNT
+25 TGGNNMK
-33 EVTTP
+33 VTAR
-38 SATQPSVK
+38 SASQPSVK

-63 SYRTTDW
+63 SYTTTDW

-75 TDKAVGFVFT
+75 TANAVGFVFT
-85 DADGKTPVAAGDSYN
+85 DADGKTPVAAGESYN
-100 AGKTYYHA
+100 AGKTYYQA
-108 TYNYIVVWKDQPVA
+108 NYEHTKVWENEPVG
-122 WNTYFGNVD
+122 WNTYFGEVTS
-131 VKRSWKDNKKANLYM
+131 KKEWKEDKIANLYHGYIDWQGKVVLDYKVSSSSSM
-146 ATIDAY
+146 DNFNTAIDATKY
-152 NKNVTVGKKVS
+152 PDKSQYFISTG
-163 DNVNWDQEI
+163 DVNLNDPIGVDELDSK
-172 FGGDWNYTEID
+172 G
-183 GKKYVKVVEVTG
+183 
-195 EVPTSSVS
+195 VS
-203 FDNLQASGIKLIEV
+203 FVSF
-217 SELQSD
+217 SELNEYVNSD
-223 FINTKVTYQI
+223 VTYQV
-233 KDKLSLFLSSDGGKT
+233 KDVKLFLSTDGGKT
-248 FKGLTSGV
+248 FKGLTSGIN
-256 DYEWTSGDVF
+256 YKWTSDDVF

-272 YAAIKDNNAFFDKMH
+272 YTAIEDNNAFFDKAH

-317 NAKKEVGVSSY
+317 NAQTEVGVSSY

-339 PLLIDADVVREI
+339 PLLIDADVVRGI

-357 GILTTNVTTTKLD
+357 GMLTTNVTTTKLD

-376 NELNADIF
+376 KELNADIF
-384 IPSHDESYKCH
+384 IPSNGESYRCH

-406 TKLTLV
+406 TKLTSV
-412 FSESTK
+412 YSESTK
-418 QDENKMVLPAQL
+418 QKENKMVLPAQL
-430 LSNITGYIKTV
+430 LSNITGKIKIV
-441 SIPEGYDRIANGA
+441 SIPEGYDRIADGA

-466 VNLPKGLTLIG
+466 VNLPIGLTLIG
-477 KNAFQNCNYIKS
+477 KNAFQDCNYIKS

-545 SAFALSNAHTEQ
+545 SAFALSNEHTEE

-592 LGSYKLDT
+592 LGSYKLDI

-605 GTAFPQHTL
+605 GTAFPQQTL
-614 NGNNGFNPIPEEGE
+614 NGNNGFDPLPKEGE
-628 EITGDD
+628 EKTGDD
-634 TKSGYANRENY
+634 TSSGYANRENY

-672 TRVYKTHRTADGG
+672 TRVYKTYRTPDGK

-699 VGKEGADEKL
+699 VGKEGKDGML
-709 SAGYCH
+709 DAGLCH
-715 SYVKVTW
+715 SFMKVTW

-738 SQFNRAYCTASHS
+738 SQFNRAYCTASNS
-751 VKWDGVTP
+751 VKWDGETP
-759 VTCDL
+759 VTCDF

-777 DTSETNL
+777 DTSEQNL
-784 NELKKIAHMGTRQF
+784 DELKKIAHMGTRQF

-804 VNEDKEPEKEPEYPV
+804 AFVDDKPEEEPEYPV
-819 DVKGG
+819 DIKGG

-853 DRVVRQVNRTT
+853 DRVRRQVNRNT

-876 VYKHKTEPKKADG
+876 VYKHKTEPKNADG
-889 YWNFNE
+889 SWNFQE
-895 KASAP
+895 TAPAP

-947 EYTGESD
+947 EYIGESD

-978 SDTQTATQAL
+978 SGTQTATQEL
-988 TKVKVPKFSYVY
+988 TEVKVPKFSYVY
-1000 ASDDK
+1000 ASDGK

-1013 SDDMTWM
+1013 SDDMTWK

>member
-13 SAVSFGGNIYAK
+13 SAVSFGGNIYAQ
-25 DTAGGNNT
+25 DAARGNNT

-38 SATQPSVK
+38 SATKPSVK

-63 SYRTTDW
+63 SYTTTDW

-85 DADGKTPVAAGDSYN
+85 DDKGNTKVAAGDSYS
-100 AGKTYYHA
+100 AGKTYYKA
-108 TYNYIVVWKDQPVA
+108 KYDYTVLEGGLPVA
-122 WNTYFGNVD
+122 WQNGFGAVNVNFD
-131 VKRSWKDNKKANLYM
+131 ADKISNLY
-146 ATIDAY
+146 IGYYDNNGNIVIQ
-152 NKNVTVGKKVS
+152 NKVKSS
-163 DNVNWDQEI
+163 DN
-172 FGGDWNYTEID
+172 ID
-183 GKKYVKVVEVTG
+183 NRVWTYNDKQYSIYFTCEEDLGANTTVALSDLDTRKIG
-195 EVPTSSVS
+195 LLTSDGLNSY
-203 FDNLQASGIKLIEV
+203 L
-217 SELQSD
+217 
-223 FINTKVTYQI
+223 KVTYQVMGTKSLFVSHTGS
-233 KDKLSLFLSSDGGKT
+233 KDKLALVAGNT
-248 FKGLTSGV
+248 
-256 DYEWTSGDVF
+256 YAYQSGDLF
-266 YQGTAT
+266 YEGTAT
-272 YAAIKDNNAFFDKMH
+272 YTAIEDNNAFFDKH
-287 TDYVQAD
+287 ADYVQAD
-294 NTEIPFKELLRRKIL
+294 NTEISFKELLRRKIL

-317 NAKKEVGVSSY
+317 NANKEVGVSSY

-357 GILTTNVTTTKLD
+357 GMLTTNVTTTKLD

-384 IPSHDESYKCH
+384 IPANGESYKCH

-406 TKLTLV
+406 TKLTRRY
-412 FSESTK
+412 SESTK

-430 LSNITGYIKTV
+430 LSNITRYIKTV
-441 SIPEGYDRIANGA
+441 SIPEGYDRIEDGA

-459 KQSVLEN
+459 AQSVLEN

-498 IGESAFSGTTL
+498 IGDSAFFGTTL
-509 ESVKFPSSLKIIND
+509 GTVKFPSSLKIIND

-545 SAFALSNAHTEQ
+545 SAFALSNEHTEE

-592 LGSYKLDT
+592 LGSCKLD

-605 GTAFPQHTL
+605 GTAFPQNTL
-614 NGNNGFNPIPEEGE
+614 NGNNAFDPLPKEGE
-628 EITGDD
+628 EKTGDD
-634 TKSGYANRENY
+634 TNSGYANRENY
-645 KNHGVYLCMLHY
+645 KSHGVYLCMLHY
-657 PKGLSDENRDTYTDI
+657 PKELSDENRDTYTDI
-672 TRVYKTHRTADGG
+672 TRVYKTYRTADGK

-699 VGKEGADEKL
+699 VGKEEKDEIL
-709 SAGYCH
+709 NAGLCH
-715 SYVKVTW
+715 SFKKVTW

-759 VTCDL
+759 VTCGL

-777 DTSETNL
+777 DTSEQNL
-784 NELKKIAHMGTRQF
+784 DELKKIAHMGTRQF

-819 DVKGG
+819 DIKGG
-824 EWWTLCLP
+824 EWWTICLP

-853 DRVVRQVNRTT
+853 DRVRRQVNRTT

-889 YWNFNE
+889 TWNFDE
-895 KASAP
+895 TAP
-900 TDDEIVIYA
+900 APADEDIVIYA

-1000 ASDDK
+1000 ASDGK

-1061 TPTSIEDEMVI
+1061 TPTSIDDEMVI

>member
-13 SAVSFGGNIYAK
+13 SAVSFGGNIYAQ
-25 DTAGGNNT
+25 DPAGGNAP
-33 EVTTP
+33 EVTAR
-38 SATQPSVK
+38 SATQPLVK

-63 SYRTTDW
+63 SYTTTDW

-75 TDKAVGFVFT
+75 TDNAVGFVFT

-108 TYNYIVVWKDQPVA
+108 TYNYIEVWKEQPVA
-122 WNTYFGNVD
+122 WNPYFGTVTAE
-131 VKRSWKDNKKANLYM
+131 RSWKDNKKANLYM

-152 NKNVTVGKKVS
+152 NKNVTVGNKVS

-248 FKGLTSGV
+248 YKGLTSGV
-256 DYEWTSGDVF
+256 DYEWTSDDVF

-272 YAAIKDNNAFFDKMH
+272 YAAIKDNNAFFDKH

-294 NTEIPFKELLRRKIL
+294 NTEISFKELLRRKIL

-339 PLLIDADVVREI
+339 PLLIDADVVRGI

-357 GILTTNVTTTKLD
+357 GMLTTNVTTTELD

-384 IPSHDESYKCH
+384 IPSQDESYKCL

-406 TKLTLV
+406 TKLTSV
-412 FSESTK
+412 YSESTK

-430 LSNITGYIKTV
+430 LSNITRYIKTV
-441 SIPEGYDRIANGA
+441 SIPEGYDRIADGA

-466 VNLPKGLTLIG
+466 VNLPQGLTLIG

-498 IGESAFSGTTL
+498 IGDSAFFGTTL
-509 ESVKFPSSLKIIND
+509 GTVKFPSSLKIIND

-545 SAFALSNAHTEQ
+545 SAFALSNEHTEE

-592 LGSYKLDT
+592 LGSYKLDAS
-600 NTKDL
+600 TKDL
-605 GTAFPQHTL
+605 GTAFPQQTL
-614 NGNNGFNPIPEEGE
+614 NGNNGFDPLPKEGE
-628 EITGDD
+628 KITGDD
-634 TKSGYANRENY
+634 TSSGYANRENY
-645 KNHGVYLCMLHY
+645 KNQGVYLCMLHY
-657 PKGLSDENRDTYTDI
+657 PKELSDENRDTYTDI
-672 TRVYKTHRTADGG
+672 TRVYKTYRTADGK
-685 FIATDTGTDEATDK
+685 FIATDTGTDDATDK
-699 VGKEGADEKL
+699 VGKEEKDEIL
-709 SAGYCH
+709 NAGLCH
-715 SYVKVTW
+715 SFKKVTW

-777 DTSETNL
+777 DTSKENL
-784 NELKKIAHMGTRQF
+784 DELKKIAHMGTRQF

-824 EWWTLCLP
+824 KWWTLCLP

-853 DRVVRQVNRTT
+853 DRVVRQVNETT
-864 KKNRIVL
+864 RKNRIVL

-876 VYKHKTEPKKADG
+876 VYKHKTEPKNADG
-889 YWNFNE
+889 TWNFQPT
-895 KASAP
+895 AQAP
-900 TDDEIVIYA
+900 ADKDIVIYA
-909 HESYMIHPT
+909 HESYMIYPT

-925 FAVKNYQPVVGN
+925 FAVKNYQPAVGS

-947 EYTGESD
+947 EYFGASSA
-954 TPDNVPYRYVGNYL
+954 PDNVPYRYVGNYL
-968 ENVDA
+968 ESVDA
-973 QVASQ
+973 QTASQ
-978 SDTQTATQAL
+978 SVDAQAL
-988 TKVKVPKFSYVY
+988 QEVKIPKYSYVY
-1000 ASDDK
+1000 ASDGK
-1005 ETKFWFLT
+1005 VTKFWFLT
-1013 SDDMTWM
+1013 KDNMTWK
-1020 PNKCVVQTNTRGDGQ
+1020 PNKCVVQTNTRGDGKR
-1035 NDYEEFF
+1035 DHEEFF
-1042 DYTVSSAKQSS
+1042 DYNATGAKQAS

-1088 LVNTTGDLTGLPKG
+1088 LVNSTGDLTGLPKG

>member
-13 SAVSFGGNIYAK
+13 SAVSFGGNIYAQ
-25 DTAGGNNT
+25 DAARGNNT

-38 SATQPSVK
+38 SATKPSVK

-63 SYRTTDW
+63 SYTTTDW

-85 DADGKTPVAAGDSYN
+85 DDKGNTKVAAGDSYS
-100 AGKTYYHA
+100 AGKTYYKA
-108 TYNYIVVWKDQPVA
+108 KYDYTVLEGGLPVA
-122 WNTYFGNVD
+122 WQNGFGAVNVNFD
-131 VKRSWKDNKKANLYM
+131 ADKISNLY
-146 ATIDAY
+146 IGYYDNNGNIVIQ
-152 NKNVTVGKKVS
+152 NKVKSS
-163 DNVNWDQEI
+163 DN
-172 FGGDWNYTEID
+172 ID
-183 GKKYVKVVEVTG
+183 NRVWTYNDKQYSIYFTCEEDLGANTTVALSDLDTRKIG
-195 EVPTSSVS
+195 LLTSDGLNSY
-203 FDNLQASGIKLIEV
+203 L
-217 SELQSD
+217 
-223 FINTKVTYQI
+223 KVTYQVMGTKSLFVSHTGS
-233 KDKLSLFLSSDGGKT
+233 KDKLALVAGNT
-248 FKGLTSGV
+248 
-256 DYEWTSGDVF
+256 YAYQSGDLF
-266 YQGTAT
+266 YEGTAT
-272 YAAIKDNNAFFDKMH
+272 YTAIEDNNAFFDKH
-287 TDYVQAD
+287 ADYVQAD
-294 NTEIPFKELLRRKIL
+294 NTEISFKELLRRKIL

-317 NAKKEVGVSSY
+317 NANKEVGVSSY

-357 GILTTNVTTTKLD
+357 GMLTTNVTTTKLD

-384 IPSHDESYKCH
+384 IPANGESYKCH

-406 TKLTLV
+406 TKLTRRY
-412 FSESTK
+412 SESTK

-430 LSNITGYIKTV
+430 LSNITRYIKTV
-441 SIPEGYDRIANGA
+441 SIPEGYDRIEDGA

-459 KQSVLEN
+459 AQSVLEN

-498 IGESAFSGTTL
+498 IGDSAFFGTTL
-509 ESVKFPSSLKIIND
+509 GTVKFPSSLKIIND

-545 SAFALSNAHTEQ
+545 SAFALSNEHTEE

-592 LGSYKLDT
+592 LGSYKLD

-605 GTAFPQHTL
+605 GTAFPQNTL
-614 NGNNGFNPIPEEGE
+614 NGNNGFDPLPKEGE
-628 EITGDD
+628 EKTGDD
-634 TKSGYANRENY
+634 TNSGYANRENY
-645 KNHGVYLCMLHY
+645 KSHGVYLCMLHY
-657 PKGLSDENRDTYTDI
+657 PKELSDENRDTYTDI
-672 TRVYKTHRTADGG
+672 TRVYKTYRTADGK
-685 FIATDTGTDEATDK
+685 FIATDTGTDEATDE
-699 VGKEGADEKL
+699 VGKEEKDEIL
-709 SAGYCH
+709 NAGLCH
-715 SYVKVTW
+715 SFKKVTW

-759 VTCDL
+759 VTCGL

-777 DTSETNL
+777 DTSEQNL
-784 NELKKIAHMGTRQF
+784 DELKKIAHMGTRQF

-819 DVKGG
+819 DIKGG
-824 EWWTLCLP
+824 EWWTICLP

-853 DRVVRQVNRTT
+853 DRVRRQVNRTT

-889 YWNFNE
+889 TWNFDE
-895 KASAP
+895 TAP
-900 TDDEIVIYA
+900 APADEDIVIYA

-1000 ASDDK
+1000 ASDGK

-1061 TPTSIEDEMVI
+1061 TPTSIDDEMVI

-1088 LVNTTGDLTGLPKG
+1088 LVNSTGDLTGLPKG

>member
-13 SAVSFGGNIYAK
+13 SAVSFGGNIYAH
-25 DTAGGNNT
+25 DATGGNDK
-33 EVTTP
+33 EVTTH
-38 SATQPSVK
+38 SATQPLVT

-63 SYRTTDW
+63 SYTTTDW

-75 TDKAVGFVFT
+75 TDNAVGFVFT

-108 TYNYIVVWKDQPVA
+108 KYDYTEVWKGQPVA
-122 WNTYFGNVD
+122 WNDYFGTVTA
-131 VKRSWKDNKKANLYM
+131 KRSWKDNKKANLYM
-146 ATIDAY
+146 ATIDTY
-152 NKNVTVGKKVS
+152 NKNVTVGDKVS

-172 FGGDWNYTEID
+172 LADWNHTTID

-195 EVPTSSVS
+195 EVPTSPVS

-248 FKGLTSGV
+248 YKGLTSGV
-256 DYEWTSGDVF
+256 DYEWTSDDVF
-266 YQGTAT
+266 WQGTAT
-272 YAAIKDNNAFFDKMH
+272 YTAIEDNNAFFDEH

-294 NTEIPFKELLRRKIL
+294 NTEISFKELLRRKIL

-357 GILTTNVTTTKLD
+357 GMLTTNVTTTKLD

-384 IPSHDESYKCH
+384 IPSQDESYKCH

-406 TKLTLV
+406 TKLTSV
-412 FSESTK
+412 YSESTK

-430 LSNITGYIKTV
+430 LSNITRYIKTL
-441 SIPEGYDRIANGA
+441 SIPEGYDRIADGA

-477 KNAFQNCNYIKS
+477 KNAFQNCTYIKS

-498 IGESAFSGTTL
+498 IGDSAFFGTTL
-509 ESVKFPSSLKIIND
+509 GTVKFPSSLKIIND

-592 LGSYKLDT
+592 LGSYKLDI

-605 GTAFPQHTL
+605 ETAFPQHTL
-614 NGNNGFNPIPEEGE
+614 NGNNGFDPLPKEGE

-657 PKGLSDENRDTYTDI
+657 PKELSDENRDTYTDI
-672 TRVYKTHRTADGG
+672 TRVYKTYRTADGG

-777 DTSETNL
+777 DTSEQNL
-784 NELKKIAHMGTRQF
+784 DELKKIAHMGTRQF

-804 VNEDKEPEKEPEYPV
+804 AFVDDKPEEEPEYPV

-824 EWWTLCLP
+824 KWWTLCLP

-853 DRVVRQVNRTT
+853 DRVVRQVNETT
-864 KKNRIVL
+864 RKNRIVL

-889 YWNFNE
+889 TWNFQP
-895 KASAP
+895 AAQAP
-900 TDDEIVIYA
+900 ADKDTVIYA
-909 HESYMIHPT
+909 HESYMIYPT

-925 FAVKNYQPVVGN
+925 FAVKNYQPAVGS

-942 VMGKN
+942 VIGKN
-947 EYTGESD
+947 EYIGASSA
-954 TPDNVPYRYVGNYL
+954 PDNVPYRYVGNYL
-968 ENVDA
+968 ESVDA
-973 QVASQ
+973 QTASQ
-978 SDTQTATQAL
+978 SVDAQAL
-988 TKVKVPKFSYVY
+988 QEVKIPKYSYVY
-1000 ASDDK
+1000 ASNGK

-1013 SDDMTWM
+1013 SDKMTWK
-1020 PNKCVVQTNTRGDGQ
+1020 PNKCVVQTNTRGDGER
-1035 NDYEEFF
+1035 DHEEFF
-1042 DYTVSSAKQSS
+1042 DYNATGAKQAS

-1088 LVNTTGDLTGLPKG
+1088 LVNSTGDLTGLPKG
-1102 VYIKGGKKYVVK
+1102 VYIKGGKKYVIK

>member
-13 SAVSFGGNIYAK
+13 SAVSFGGNIYAL
-25 DTAGGNNT
+25 DTAGGNDK

-38 SATQPSVK
+38 SASQPSVK

-63 SYRTTDW
+63 TWSEVSSELKFTTTGRIKVGTQNNQYNNNPVGA
-70 SAKVF
+70 SAVYNKDNKYYASFPKKIASIYPDYVDATSVTYSWNDNKIENLYHNDNSQSQWVKVLGTDLIDFNGTWVSGKQYSNYATSEDGSGRILLADFKASDYF
-75 TDKAVGFVFT
+75 TTTLSGVTFK
-85 DADGKTPVAAGDSYN
+85 S
-100 AGKTYYHA
+100 
-108 TYNYIVVWKDQPVA
+108 
-122 WNTYFGNVD
+122 
-131 VKRSWKDNKKANLYM
+131 NKKANLYV
-146 ATIDAY
+146 DA
-152 NKNVTVGKKVS
+152 NGS
-163 DNVNWDQEI
+163 
-172 FGGDWNYTEID
+172 
-183 GKKYVKVVEVTG
+183 YVKIADDAEYDANEVYYYW
-195 EVPTSSVS
+195 
-203 FDNLQASGIKLIEV
+203 DA
-217 SELQSD
+217 
-223 FINTKVTYQI
+223 
-233 KDKLSLFLSSDGGKT
+233 
-248 FKGLTSGV
+248 
-256 DYEWTSGDVF
+256 
-266 YQGTAT
+266 
-272 YAAIKDNNAFFDKMH
+272 
-287 TDYVQAD
+287 
-294 NTEIPFKELLRRKIL
+294 
-309 EGVSVYDY
+309 
-317 NAKKEVGVSSY
+317 SSY
-328 TTVKF
+328 DTNVVNFGEISEEQMLKLGYLVHPEETLSEKLHYYLSNNSGFSTIKF
-333 VNNGSD
+333 VNEGTKQPLKINNAIVNALLYSNNGATVTCNAS
-339 PLLIDADVVREI
+339 
-351 LYPTSN
+351 
-357 GILTTNVTTTKLD
+357 LTTLD
-370 LGEATL
+370 LSAATCEDLSKEAFA
-376 NELNADIF
+376 NSSNARG
-384 IPSHDESYKCH
+384 SLVLKS
-395 KLALNDITFPK
+395 
-406 TKLTLV
+406 LTLPLTKTTSV
-412 FSESTK
+412 YSETEK
-418 QDENKMVLPAQL
+418 DNVDKMVLPSEVLDAFRQL
-430 LSNITGYIKTV
+430 QSLKSVT
-441 SIPEGYDRIANGA
+441 IPEGYHRLAEKA
-454 FSNEN
+454 FYNCG
-459 KQSVLEN
+459 N
-466 VNLPKGLTLIG
+466 VSEFNFPTSLQVIG
-477 KNAFQNCNYIKS
+477 DNAFENCGALK
-489 IELNEGLEN
+489 ELNLVVGLEN
-498 IGESAFSGTTL
+498 IGEKAFYGTSL

-545 SAFALSNAHTEQ
+545 SAFALSNEHTEK

-600 NTKDL
+600 STKVL
-605 GTAFPQHTL
+605 GTAFPQQTL
-614 NGNNGFNPIPEEGE
+614 NGNNGFDPLPKEGE
-628 EITGDD
+628 EKTGDD
-634 TKSGYANRENY
+634 TSSGYANRENY

-672 TRVYKTHRTADGG
+672 TRVYKTYRTADGK
-685 FIATDTGTDEATDK
+685 FIATDTGTPEATDN
-699 VGKEGADEKL
+699 VGKEEKNEIL
-709 SAGYCH
+709 NAGLCH
-715 SYVKVTW
+715 SFMKVTW

-738 SQFNRAYCTASHS
+738 SQFNRAYCTASNS

-764 SAEEIAALKYAGY
+764 SSDEIAALKYAGY
-777 DTSETNL
+777 DTSKSNL
-784 NELKKIAHMGTRQF
+784 DELKKIAHMGTRQF

-804 VNEDKEPEKEPEYPV
+804 AFVDDKPEEEPEYPV

-853 DRVVRQVNRTT
+853 DRVQRQINRNT

-876 VYKHKTEPKKADG
+876 VYKHKTEPKNADG
-889 YWNFNE
+889 SWNFQE
-895 KASAP
+895 TAPAP

-942 VMGKN
+942 VMGEN
-947 EYTGESD
+947 VYIGESD

-968 ENVDA
+968 ENVDT

-978 SDTQTATQAL
+978 SDTQTATQEL
-988 TKVKVPKFSYVY
+988 TEVKVPKFSYVY
-1000 ASDDK
+1000 ASDGK

-1013 SDDMTWM
+1013 SDDMTWK

>member
-13 SAVSFGGNIYAK
+13 SAVSFGGNIYAQ
-25 DTAGGNNT
+25 DAAGGNNT

-38 SATQPSVK
+38 SESSASVEFK
-46 FTADGNTLTIS
+46 ASEDGKTLTIS
-57 GQGDLT
+57 GHGDLT
-63 SYRTTDW
+63 SYTTTDW

-85 DADGKTPVAAGDSYN
+85 DDKGTKVNAKDSYN
-100 AGKTYYHA
+100 SGKTYYEADYKYKQICDGGLPTHYSNGFGA
-108 TYNYIVVWKDQPVA
+108 V
-122 WNTYFGNVD
+122 NTSFDGE
-131 VKRSWKDNKKANLYM
+131 KIANLYQGYYDNNGNIVITDKVTTSSNPILVGGNATWDYEGVTYSPYFTSEFDIKGKTISM
-146 ATIDAY
+146 ADLETEGV
-152 NKNVTVGKKVS
+152 KLVTKEALNNFLATTYK
-163 DNVNWDQEI
+163 
-172 FGGDWNYTEID
+172 
-183 GKKYVKVVEVTG
+183 VTG
-195 EVPTSSVS
+195 YKSLFVKHA
-203 FDNLQASGIKLIEV
+203 D
-217 SELQSD
+217 SEEKIALVAN
-223 FINTKVTYQI
+223 NTYTYQNG
-233 KDKLSLFLSSDGGKT
+233 DLF
-248 FKGLTSGV
+248 
-256 DYEWTSGDVF
+256 YEGS
-266 YQGTAT
+266 AT
-272 YAAIKDNNAFFDKMH
+272 YAAIKDNNAFFDKH

-294 NTEIPFKELLRRKIL
+294 NTEISFKELLRRKIL

-339 PLLIDADVVREI
+339 PLLIDADVVRGI

-357 GILTTNVTTTKLD
+357 GMLTTNVTTTKLD

-376 NELNADIF
+376 NLLNADIF
-384 IPSHDESYKCH
+384 IPSPGEYYKYNE
-395 KLALNDITFPK
+395 LALNDITFPK
-406 TKLTLV
+406 TKLTSV

-430 LSNITGYIKTV
+430 LSYITGKIKTV
-441 SIPEGYDRIANGA
+441 SIPKGYDRIADGA

-459 KQSVLEN
+459 AQSVLEN

-498 IGESAFSGTTL
+498 IGDSAFFGTTL
-509 ESVKFPSSLKIIND
+509 GTVKFPSSLKIIND

-545 SAFALSNAHTEQ
+545 SAFALSNEHTEE

-600 NTKDL
+600 SIKDL
-605 GTAFPQHTL
+605 GTAFPQQTL
-614 NGNNGFNPIPEEGE
+614 NGNNGFDPLPKEGE
-628 EITGDD
+628 EITGDV
-634 TKSGYANRENY
+634 TSSGYANRENY

-657 PKGLSDENRDTYTDI
+657 PKELSDENRDTYTDI
-672 TRVYKTHRTADGG
+672 TRVYKTHRTADGK

-699 VGKEGADEKL
+699 VGTEEKDEIL
-709 SAGYCH
+709 NAGLCH
-715 SYVKVTW
+715 SFKKVTW

-777 DTSETNL
+777 DTSEQNL

-804 VNEDKEPEKEPEYPV
+804 AFVDDKPEEEPEYPV

-853 DRVVRQVNRTT
+853 DRVCRQVNRNT

-876 VYKHKTEPKKADG
+876 VYKHKTEPKNADG

-1000 ASDDK
+1000 ASDGK

-1042 DYTVSSAKQSS
+1042 HYTVSSAKQSS

-1061 TPTSIEDEMVI
+1061 TPTSIDDEMVI

>member
-13 SAVSFGGNIYAK
+13 SAVSFGGNIYAQ

-33 EVTTP
+33 EVTTSSES
-38 SATQPSVK
+38 SASVEFK
-46 FTADGNTLTIS
+46 ASEDGKTLTIS
-57 GQGDLT
+57 GHGDLT
-63 SYRTTDW
+63 SYTTTDW

-75 TDKAVGFVFT
+75 TDNAVGFVFT

-100 AGKTYYHA
+100 AGKTYYQA
-108 TYNYIVVWKDQPVA
+108 NYEHTKVWENEPVG
-122 WNTYFGNVD
+122 WNTYFGEVTS
-131 VKRSWKDNKKANLYM
+131 KKEWKEDKIANLYHGYIDWQGKVVLDYKVSSSSSM
-146 ATIDAY
+146 DNFNTAIDATKY
-152 NKNVTVGKKVS
+152 PDKSQYFISTG
-163 DNVNWDQEI
+163 DVNLNDPIGVDELDSK
-172 FGGDWNYTEID
+172 G
-183 GKKYVKVVEVTG
+183 
-195 EVPTSSVS
+195 VS
-203 FDNLQASGIKLIEV
+203 FVSF
-217 SELQSD
+217 SELNEYVNSD
-223 FINTKVTYQI
+223 VTYQV
-233 KDKLSLFLSSDGGKT
+233 KDVKLFLSTDGGKT
-248 FKGLTSGV
+248 FKGLTSGIN
-256 DYEWTSGDVF
+256 YKWTSGDVF
-266 YQGTAT
+266 YQGSAT
-272 YAAIKDNNAFFDKMH
+272 YAAIEDNNAFFDNVH
-287 TDYVQAD
+287 TGYVQAD
-294 NTEIPFKELLRRKIL
+294 KTEISFKELLRRKIL

-317 NAKKEVGVSSY
+317 NAQTEVGVSSY

-339 PLLIDADVVREI
+339 PLLIDADVVRGI

-357 GILTTNVTTTKLD
+357 GMLTTNVTTTKLD

-384 IPSHDESYKCH
+384 IPSQDESYKCH

-406 TKLTLV
+406 TKLTSV
-412 FSESTK
+412 YSESTK

-441 SIPEGYDRIANGA
+441 SIPEGYDRIADGA

-466 VNLPKGLTLIG
+466 VNLPKDLTLIG
-477 KNAFQNCNYIKS
+477 KNAFQGCNYIKS

-592 LGSYKLDT
+592 LGSYKLDAS
-600 NTKDL
+600 TKEL

-657 PKGLSDENRDTYTDI
+657 PKELSDENRDTYTDI
-672 TRVYKTHRTADGG
+672 TRVYKTYRTADGE
-685 FIATDTGTDEATDK
+685 FIATDTGTPEATDK
-699 VGKEGADEKL
+699 VGKEEKDEIL
-709 SAGYCH
+709 SAGLCH
-715 SYVKVTW
+715 SFKKVTW

-738 SQFNRAYCTASHS
+738 SQFNRAYCTASHG
-751 VKWDGVTP
+751 VKWDGETP
-759 VTCDL
+759 VTCNL
-764 SAEEIAALKYAGY
+764 SAEEKAALKYAGY
-777 DTSETNL
+777 DTSKTNL
-784 NELKKIAHMGTRQF
+784 DELKKIAHMGTRQF

-804 VNEDKEPEKEPEYPV
+804 AFVDDKPEEEPEYPV

-824 EWWTLCLP
+824 KWWTLCLP

-853 DRVVRQVNRTT
+853 DRVVRQVNETT
-864 KKNRIVL
+864 RKNRIVL

-889 YWNFNE
+889 TWNFQE
-895 KASAP
+895 TAP
-900 TDDEIVIYA
+900 APADDEIVIYA
-909 HESYMIHPT
+909 HESYMIYPT

-925 FAVKNYQPVVGN
+925 FAVKNYQPAVGS

-942 VMGKN
+942 VIGKN
-947 EYTGESD
+947 EYIGASSA
-954 TPDNVPYRYVGNYL
+954 PDNVPYRYVGNYL
-968 ENVDA
+968 ESVDA
-973 QVASQ
+973 QTASQ
-978 SDTQTATQAL
+978 SVDAQAL
-988 TKVKVPKFSYVY
+988 QEVKIPKYSYVY
-1000 ASDDK
+1000 ASNGK

-1013 SDDMTWM
+1013 SDKMTWK
-1020 PNKCVVQTNTRGDGQ
+1020 PNKCVVQTNTRGDGER
-1035 NDYEEFF
+1035 DHEEFF
-1042 DYTVSSAKQSS
+1042 DYNATGAKQAS

-1088 LVNTTGDLTGLPKG
+1088 LVNSTGDLTGLPKG

>member
-1 MKKVLFTSILLL
+1 MYQGYYDNNGNIVITDKVTASSNPILVGGNATWDYEGVTYSPYFTSEFDIKGKTISMADLETEGVKLVTKEAL
-13 SAVSFGGNIYAK
+13 NNFLATTYKVTGYKSLFVKHADSEEKIALVA
-25 DTAGGNNT
+25 NNT
-33 EVTTP
+33 YTY
-38 SATQPSVK
+38 Q
-46 FTADGNTLTIS
+46 N
-57 GQGDLT
+57 GDL
-63 SYRTTDW
+63 
-70 SAKVF
+70 F
-75 TDKAVGFVFT
+75 
-85 DADGKTPVAAGDSYN
+85 
-100 AGKTYYHA
+100 
-108 TYNYIVVWKDQPVA
+108 
-122 WNTYFGNVD
+122 
-131 VKRSWKDNKKANLYM
+131 
-146 ATIDAY
+146 
-152 NKNVTVGKKVS
+152 
-163 DNVNWDQEI
+163 
-172 FGGDWNYTEID
+172 
-183 GKKYVKVVEVTG
+183 
-195 EVPTSSVS
+195 
-203 FDNLQASGIKLIEV
+203 
-217 SELQSD
+217 
-223 FINTKVTYQI
+223 
-233 KDKLSLFLSSDGGKT
+233 
-248 FKGLTSGV
+248 
-256 DYEWTSGDVF
+256 YEGS
-266 YQGTAT
+266 AT
-272 YAAIKDNNAFFDKMH
+272 YAAIKDNNAFFDKH
-287 TDYVQAD
+287 ADYVQAD
-294 NTEIPFKELLRRKIL
+294 NTEISFKELLRRKIL

-317 NAKKEVGVSSY
+317 NANKEVGVSSY

-357 GILTTNVTTTKLD
+357 GKLTTNVTTTKLD

-384 IPSHDESYKCH
+384 IPSLDESYKCH
-395 KLALNDITFPK
+395 QLALNDITFPK
-406 TKLTLV
+406 TKLKSV
-412 FSESTK
+412 YSESTK
-418 QDENKMVLPAQL
+418 NDENKMVLPAQL
-430 LSNITGYIKTV
+430 LSNITRYIKTV
-441 SIPEGYDRIANGA
+441 SIPEGYDRIENGA

-459 KQSVLEN
+459 GLSVLEN

-477 KNAFQNCNYIKS
+477 KNAFQNCNHIKS

-545 SAFALSNAHTEQ
+545 SAFALSNEHTEK

-592 LGSYKLDT
+592 LGSYKLDAS
-600 NTKDL
+600 TKDL
-605 GTAFPQHTL
+605 GTAFPQQTL
-614 NGNNGFNPIPEEGE
+614 NGNNGFDPLPKEGE

-634 TKSGYANRENY
+634 TSSGYANRENY

-657 PKGLSDENRDTYTDI
+657 PKELSDENRDTYTDI
-672 TRVYKTHRTADGG
+672 TRVYKTYRTADGK

-699 VGKEGADEKL
+699 VGNEEKDEIL
-709 SAGYCH
+709 NAGLCH
-715 SYVKVTW
+715 SFKKVTW

-777 DTSETNL
+777 DTSEQNL
-784 NELKKIAHMGTRQF
+784 DELKKIAHMGTRQF

-838 MVDETFGKD
+838 MVDETFGEG

-853 DRVVRQVNRTT
+853 DRVVRQVNETT
-864 KKNRIVL
+864 RKNRIVL

-889 YWNFNE
+889 TWNFQE
-895 KASAP
+895 TAP
-900 TDDEIVIYA
+900 APADDEIVIYA

-918 KTGEDAV
+918 KTGKDVV
-925 FAVKNYQPVVGN
+925 FAVKNYQPAVGS

-942 VMGKN
+942 VIGKN
-947 EYTGESD
+947 EYPGASS

-968 ENVDA
+968 ESVDA
-973 QVASQ
+973 QTASQ
-978 SDTQTATQAL
+978 SVDAQAL
-988 TKVKVPKFSYVY
+988 QEVKIPKYSYVY
-1000 ASDDK
+1000 ASNGK

-1013 SDDMTWM
+1013 SDNMAWK
-1020 PNKCVVQTNTRGDGQ
+1020 PNKCVVQTNTRGDGER
-1035 NDYEEFF
+1035 DHEEFF
-1042 DYTVSSAKQSS
+1042 DYNATGAKQAS

>member
-13 SAVSFGGNIYAK
+13 STVSFGGNIYAQ
-25 DTAGGNNT
+25 DAARGNNT

-38 SATQPSVK
+38 SATKPSVK

-63 SYRTTDW
+63 SYTTTDW

-85 DADGKTPVAAGDSYN
+85 DDKGNTKVAAGDSYS
-100 AGKTYYHA
+100 AGKTYYKA
-108 TYNYIVVWKDQPVA
+108 KDYTVLEGGLPVA
-122 WNTYFGNVD
+122 WQNGFGAVNVNFD
-131 VKRSWKDNKKANLYM
+131 ADKISNLY
-146 ATIDAY
+146 IGYYDNNGNIVIQ
-152 NKNVTVGKKVS
+152 NKVKSS
-163 DNVNWDQEI
+163 DN
-172 FGGDWNYTEID
+172 ID
-183 GKKYVKVVEVTG
+183 NRVWTYNDKQYSIYFTCEEDLGANTTVALSDLDTRKIG
-195 EVPTSSVS
+195 LLTSDGLNSY
-203 FDNLQASGIKLIEV
+203 L
-217 SELQSD
+217 
-223 FINTKVTYQI
+223 KVTYQVMGTKSLFVSHTGS
-233 KDKLSLFLSSDGGKT
+233 KDKLALVAGNT
-248 FKGLTSGV
+248 
-256 DYEWTSGDVF
+256 YAYQSGDLF
-266 YQGTAT
+266 YEGTAT
-272 YAAIKDNNAFFDKMH
+272 YTAIEDNNAFFDKH
-287 TDYVQAD
+287 ADYVQAD
-294 NTEIPFKELLRRKIL
+294 NTEISFKELLRRKIL

-317 NAKKEVGVSSY
+317 NANKEVGVSSY

-357 GILTTNVTTTKLD
+357 GMLTTNVTTTKLD

-384 IPSHDESYKCH
+384 IPANGESYKCH

-406 TKLTLV
+406 TKLTRRY
-412 FSESTK
+412 SESTK

-430 LSNITGYIKTV
+430 LSNITRYIKTV
-441 SIPEGYDRIANGA
+441 SIPEGYDRIEDGA

-459 KQSVLEN
+459 AQSVLEN

-498 IGESAFSGTTL
+498 IGDSAFFGTTL
-509 ESVKFPSSLKIIND
+509 GTVKFPSSLKIIND

-545 SAFALSNAHTEQ
+545 SAFALSNEHTEE

-592 LGSYKLDT
+592 LGSYKLD

-605 GTAFPQHTL
+605 GTAFPQNTL
-614 NGNNGFNPIPEEGE
+614 NGNNGFDPLPKEGE
-628 EITGDD
+628 EKTGDD
-634 TKSGYANRENY
+634 TNSGYANRENY
-645 KNHGVYLCMLHY
+645 KSHGVYLCMLHY
-657 PKGLSDENRDTYTDI
+657 PKELSDENRDTYTDI
-672 TRVYKTHRTADGG
+672 TRVYKTYRTADGK
-685 FIATDTGTDEATDK
+685 FIATDTGTNEATDK
-699 VGKEGADEKL
+699 VGKEEKDEIL
-709 SAGYCH
+709 NAGLCH
-715 SYVKVTW
+715 SFKKVTW

-759 VTCDL
+759 VTCGL

-777 DTSETNL
+777 DTSEQNL
-784 NELKKIAHMGTRQF
+784 DELKKIAHMGTRQF

-819 DVKGG
+819 DIKGG
-824 EWWTLCLP
+824 EWWTICLP

-853 DRVVRQVNRTT
+853 DRVRRQVNRTT

-889 YWNFNE
+889 TWNFDE
-895 KASAP
+895 TAP
-900 TDDEIVIYA
+900 APADEDIVIYA

-1000 ASDDK
+1000 ASDGK

-1061 TPTSIEDEMVI
+1061 TPTSIDDEMVI

>member
-13 SAVSFGGNIYAK
+13 SAVSFGGNIYAQGA
-25 DTAGGNNT
+25 AGGNDT
-33 EVTTP
+33 EVTP
-38 SATQPSVK
+38 LSATQPSVK

-63 SYRTTDW
+63 SYTTTDW

-85 DADGKTPVAAGDSYN
+85 DDKGNTKVAAGDSYS
-100 AGKTYYHA
+100 AGKTYYKA
-108 TYNYIVVWKDQPVA
+108 KYDYTVLEGGLPVA
-122 WNTYFGNVD
+122 WQNGFGAVNVNFD
-131 VKRSWKDNKKANLYM
+131 ADKISNLY
-146 ATIDAY
+146 IGYYDNNGNIVIQ
-152 NKNVTVGKKVS
+152 NKVKSS
-163 DNVNWDQEI
+163 DN
-172 FGGDWNYTEID
+172 ID
-183 GKKYVKVVEVTG
+183 NRVWTYNDKQYSIYFTCEEDLGANTTVALSDLDTRKIG
-195 EVPTSSVS
+195 LLTSDGLNSY
-203 FDNLQASGIKLIEV
+203 L
-217 SELQSD
+217 
-223 FINTKVTYQI
+223 KVTYQVMGTKSLFVSHTGS
-233 KDKLSLFLSSDGGKT
+233 KDKLALVAGNT
-248 FKGLTSGV
+248 
-256 DYEWTSGDVF
+256 YAYQSGDLF
-266 YQGTAT
+266 YEGTAT
-272 YAAIKDNNAFFDKMH
+272 YTAIEDNNAFFDKH
-287 TDYVQAD
+287 ADYVQAD
-294 NTEIPFKELLRRKIL
+294 NTEISFKELLRRKIL

-317 NAKKEVGVSSY
+317 NANKEVGVSSY

-357 GILTTNVTTTKLD
+357 GMLTTNVTTTKLD

-384 IPSHDESYKCH
+384 IPANGESYKCH

-406 TKLTLV
+406 TKLTRRY
-412 FSESTK
+412 SESTK

-430 LSNITGYIKTV
+430 LSNITRYIKTV
-441 SIPEGYDRIANGA
+441 SIPEGYDRIEDGA

-459 KQSVLEN
+459 AQSVLEN

-498 IGESAFSGTTL
+498 IGDSAFFGTTL
-509 ESVKFPSSLKIIND
+509 GTVKFPSSLKIIND

-545 SAFALSNAHTEQ
+545 SAFALSNEHTEK

-592 LGSYKLDT
+592 LGSYKLD

-605 GTAFPQHTL
+605 GTAFPQNTL
-614 NGNNGFNPIPEEGE
+614 NGNNSFDPLPKEGE
-628 EITGDD
+628 EKTGDD
-634 TKSGYANRENY
+634 TNSGYANRENY
-645 KNHGVYLCMLHY
+645 KSHGVYLCMLHY
-657 PKGLSDENRDTYTDI
+657 PKELSDENRDTYTDI
-672 TRVYKTHRTADGG
+672 TRVYKTYRTADGK

-699 VGKEGADEKL
+699 VGKEKKDEIL
-709 SAGYCH
+709 NAGLCH
-715 SYVKVTW
+715 SFKKVTW

-759 VTCDL
+759 VTCGL

-777 DTSETNL
+777 DTSEQNL
-784 NELKKIAHMGTRQF
+784 DELKKIAHMGTRQF

-819 DVKGG
+819 DIKGG
-824 EWWTLCLP
+824 EWWTICLP

-853 DRVVRQVNRTT
+853 DRVRRQVNRTT

-889 YWNFNE
+889 TWNFDE
-895 KASAP
+895 TAP
-900 TDDEIVIYA
+900 APADEDIVIYA

-1000 ASDDK
+1000 ASDGK

-1061 TPTSIEDEMVI
+1061 TPTSIDDEMVI

>member
-13 SAVSFGGNIYAK
+13 SAVSFGGNIYAQ
-25 DTAGGNNT
+25 DAARGNNT

-38 SATQPSVK
+38 SATKPSVK

-63 SYRTTDW
+63 SYTTTDW

-85 DADGKTPVAAGDSYN
+85 DDKGNTKVAAGDSYS
-100 AGKTYYHA
+100 AGKTYYKA
-108 TYNYIVVWKDQPVA
+108 KYDYTVLEGGLPVA
-122 WNTYFGNVD
+122 WQNGFGAVNVNFD
-131 VKRSWKDNKKANLYM
+131 ADKISNLY
-146 ATIDAY
+146 IGYYDNNGNIVIQ
-152 NKNVTVGKKVS
+152 NKVKSS
-163 DNVNWDQEI
+163 DN
-172 FGGDWNYTEID
+172 ID
-183 GKKYVKVVEVTG
+183 NRVWTYNDKQYSIYFTCEEDLGANTTVALSDLDTRKIG
-195 EVPTSSVS
+195 LLTSDGLNSY
-203 FDNLQASGIKLIEV
+203 L
-217 SELQSD
+217 
-223 FINTKVTYQI
+223 KVTYQVMGTKSLFVSHTGS
-233 KDKLSLFLSSDGGKT
+233 KDKLALVAGNT
-248 FKGLTSGV
+248 
-256 DYEWTSGDVF
+256 YAYQSGDLF
-266 YQGTAT
+266 YEGTAT
-272 YAAIKDNNAFFDKMH
+272 YTAIEDNNAFFDKH
-287 TDYVQAD
+287 ADYVQAD
-294 NTEIPFKELLRRKIL
+294 NTEISFKELLRRKIL

-317 NAKKEVGVSSY
+317 NANKEVGVSSY

-357 GILTTNVTTTKLD
+357 GMLTTNVTTTKLD

-384 IPSHDESYKCH
+384 IPANGESYKCH

-406 TKLTLV
+406 TKLTRRY
-412 FSESTK
+412 SESTK

-430 LSNITGYIKTV
+430 LSNITRYIKTV
-441 SIPEGYDRIANGA
+441 SIPEGYDRIEDGA

-459 KQSVLEN
+459 AQSVLEN

-498 IGESAFSGTTL
+498 IGDSAFFGTTL
-509 ESVKFPSSLKIIND
+509 GTVKFPSSLKIIND

-545 SAFALSNAHTEQ
+545 SAFALSNEHTEE

-592 LGSYKLDT
+592 LGSYKLD

-605 GTAFPQHTL
+605 GTAFPQNTL
-614 NGNNGFNPIPEEGE
+614 NGNNAFDPLPKEGE
-628 EITGDD
+628 EKTGDD
-634 TKSGYANRENY
+634 TNSGYANRENY
-645 KNHGVYLCMLHY
+645 KSHGVYLCMLHY
-657 PKGLSDENRDTYTDI
+657 PKELSDENRDTYTDI
-672 TRVYKTHRTADGG
+672 TRVYKTYRTADGK

-699 VGKEGADEKL
+699 VGKEEKDEIL
-709 SAGYCH
+709 NAGLCH
-715 SYVKVTW
+715 SFKKVTW

-759 VTCDL
+759 VTCGL

-777 DTSETNL
+777 DTSKQNL
-784 NELKKIAHMGTRQF
+784 DELKKIAHMGTRQF

-819 DVKGG
+819 DIKGG
-824 EWWTLCLP
+824 EWWTICLP

-853 DRVVRQVNRTT
+853 DRVRRQVNRTT

-889 YWNFNE
+889 TWNFDE
-895 KASAP
+895 TAP
-900 TDDEIVIYA
+900 APADEDIVIYA

-1000 ASDDK
+1000 ASDGK

-1061 TPTSIEDEMVI
+1061 TPTSIDDEMVI

>member
-13 SAVSFGGNIYAK
+13 SAVSFGGNIYAQGA
-25 DTAGGNNT
+25 AGGNDT
-33 EVTTP
+33 EVTP
-38 SATQPSVK
+38 LSATQPSVK

-63 SYRTTDW
+63 SYTTTDW
-70 SAKVF
+70 TAKVF
-75 TDKAVGFVFT
+75 TDNAVGFVFT

-108 TYNYIVVWKDQPVA
+108 TYNYIEVWKEQPVA
-122 WNTYFGNVD
+122 WNPYFGTVTAE
-131 VKRSWKDNKKANLYM
+131 RSWKDNKKANLYM

-152 NKNVTVGKKVS
+152 NKNVTVGNKVS

-248 FKGLTSGV
+248 YKGLTSGV
-256 DYEWTSGDVF
+256 DYEWTSDDVF

-272 YAAIKDNNAFFDKMH
+272 YAAIKDNNAFFDKH

-294 NTEIPFKELLRRKIL
+294 NTEISFKELLRRKIL

-339 PLLIDADVVREI
+339 PLLIDADVVRGI

-357 GILTTNVTTTKLD
+357 GMLTTNVTTTELD

-384 IPSHDESYKCH
+384 IPSQDESYKCL

-406 TKLTLV
+406 TKLTSV
-412 FSESTK
+412 YSESTK

-430 LSNITGYIKTV
+430 LSNITRYIKTV
-441 SIPEGYDRIANGA
+441 SIPEGYDRIADGA

-466 VNLPKGLTLIG
+466 VNLPQGLTLIG

-498 IGESAFSGTTL
+498 IGDSAFFGTTL
-509 ESVKFPSSLKIIND
+509 GTVKFPSSLKIIND

-545 SAFALSNAHTEQ
+545 SAFALSNEHTEE

-592 LGSYKLDT
+592 LGSYKLDAS
-600 NTKDL
+600 TKDL
-605 GTAFPQHTL
+605 GTAFPQQTL
-614 NGNNGFNPIPEEGE
+614 NGNNGFDPLPKEGE
-628 EITGDD
+628 KITGDD
-634 TKSGYANRENY
+634 TSSGYANRENY
-645 KNHGVYLCMLHY
+645 KNQGVYLCMLHY
-657 PKGLSDENRDTYTDI
+657 PKELSDENRDTYTDI
-672 TRVYKTHRTADGG
+672 TRVYKTYRTADGK
-685 FIATDTGTDEATDK
+685 FIATDTGTDDATDK
-699 VGKEGADEKL
+699 VGKEEKDEIL
-709 SAGYCH
+709 NAGLCH
-715 SYVKVTW
+715 SFKKVTW

-777 DTSETNL
+777 DTSKENL
-784 NELKKIAHMGTRQF
+784 DELKKIAHMGTRQF

-824 EWWTLCLP
+824 KWWTLCLP

-853 DRVVRQVNRTT
+853 DRVVRQVNETT
-864 KKNRIVL
+864 RKNRIVL

-876 VYKHKTEPKKADG
+876 VYKHKTEPKNADG
-889 YWNFNE
+889 TWNFQPT
-895 KASAP
+895 AQAP
-900 TDDEIVIYA
+900 ADKDIVIYA
-909 HESYMIHPT
+909 HESYMIYPT

-925 FAVKNYQPVVGN
+925 FAVKNYQPTVGS

-947 EYTGESD
+947 EYFGASSA
-954 TPDNVPYRYVGNYL
+954 PDNVPYRYVGNYL
-968 ENVDA
+968 ESVDA
-973 QVASQ
+973 QTASQ
-978 SDTQTATQAL
+978 SVDAQAL
-988 TKVKVPKFSYVY
+988 QEVKIPKYSYVY
-1000 ASDDK
+1000 ASDGK
-1005 ETKFWFLT
+1005 VTKFWFLT
-1013 SDDMTWM
+1013 KDNMTWK
-1020 PNKCVVQTNTRGDGQ
+1020 PNKCVVQTNTRGDGKR
-1035 NDYEEFF
+1035 DHEEFF
-1042 DYTVSSAKQSS
+1042 DYNATGAKQAS

-1088 LVNTTGDLTGLPKG
+1088 LVNSTGDLTGLPKG

>member
-13 SAVSFGGNIYAK
+13 SAVSFGGNIYAQ
-25 DTAGGNNT
+25 DATGGNGT
-33 EVTTP
+33 EVTS
-38 SATQPSVK
+38 SATRPSVK

-63 SYRTTDW
+63 TWSEVSSELKFTTTGRVKVGTQNNQYNNNSVGA
-70 SAKVF
+70 SAVYNKDNKYYAYFPKKIASIYPDYVDATGVTYSWNDNKIENLYHYDNSQSQWVKVLGTDLIDFNDTWVSGKQYSNYATSEDGSDRILLADFKTGDYF
-75 TDKAVGFVFT
+75 TTTLSGVTFK
-85 DADGKTPVAAGDSYN
+85 S
-100 AGKTYYHA
+100 
-108 TYNYIVVWKDQPVA
+108 
-122 WNTYFGNVD
+122 
-131 VKRSWKDNKKANLYM
+131 NKKANLYV
-146 ATIDAY
+146 DA
-152 NKNVTVGKKVS
+152 NGS
-163 DNVNWDQEI
+163 
-172 FGGDWNYTEID
+172 
-183 GKKYVKVVEVTG
+183 YVKIADDAEYDANEVYYYW
-195 EVPTSSVS
+195 
-203 FDNLQASGIKLIEV
+203 DA
-217 SELQSD
+217 
-223 FINTKVTYQI
+223 
-233 KDKLSLFLSSDGGKT
+233 
-248 FKGLTSGV
+248 
-256 DYEWTSGDVF
+256 
-266 YQGTAT
+266 
-272 YAAIKDNNAFFDKMH
+272 
-287 TDYVQAD
+287 
-294 NTEIPFKELLRRKIL
+294 
-309 EGVSVYDY
+309 
-317 NAKKEVGVSSY
+317 SSY
-328 TTVKF
+328 DTNVVNFGEISEEQMLKLGYLEHPVETLSEKLHYYLSNNSGFSTIKF
-333 VNNGSD
+333 VNEGTKQPLKINNAIVNALLYSNNGATVTCNAS
-339 PLLIDADVVREI
+339 
-351 LYPTSN
+351 
-357 GILTTNVTTTKLD
+357 LTTLD
-370 LGEATL
+370 LSAATCEDLSKEAFA
-376 NELNADIF
+376 NSSNARG
-384 IPSHDESYKCH
+384 SLVLKS
-395 KLALNDITFPK
+395 
-406 TKLTLV
+406 LTLPLTKTTLV
-412 FSESTK
+412 YSETEK
-418 QDENKMVLPAQL
+418 VKVDKMVLPSEVLDAFRQL
-430 LSNITGYIKTV
+430 QSLKSVT
-441 SIPEGYDRIANGA
+441 IPEGYHRLEEKA
-454 FSNEN
+454 FYNCG
-459 KQSVLEN
+459 N
-466 VNLPKGLTLIG
+466 VSEFNFPTSLQVIG
-477 KNAFQNCNYIKS
+477 DNAFENCGALK
-489 IELNEGLEN
+489 ELNLVVGLEN
-498 IGESAFSGTTL
+498 IGEKAFYGTSL

-545 SAFALSNAHTEQ
+545 SAFALSNEHTEK

-605 GTAFPQHTL
+605 GTAFPQQTL
-614 NGNNGFNPIPEEGE
+614 NGNNGFDPLPKEGE

-634 TKSGYANRENY
+634 TSSGYANRENY

-672 TRVYKTHRTADGG
+672 TRVYKTYRTADGK

-699 VGKEGADEKL
+699 VGIEEKDEIL
-709 SAGYCH
+709 NAGLCH
-715 SYVKVTW
+715 SFKKVTW

-738 SQFNRAYCTASHS
+738 SQFNRAYCTASKS

-764 SAEEIAALKYAGY
+764 SADEIAALKYAGY
-777 DTSETNL
+777 DTSEANL
-784 NELKKIAHMGTRQF
+784 DKLKKIAHMGTRQF

-804 VNEDKEPEKEPEYPV
+804 AFVDDKPEEEPEYPV

-838 MVDETFGKD
+838 MVDETFGEG

-853 DRVVRQVNRTT
+853 DRVRRQVNRTT

-876 VYKHKTEPKKADG
+876 VYKHKTEPKNADG
-889 YWNFNE
+889 SWNFQE
-895 KASAP
+895 KAPAP
-900 TDDEIVIYA
+900 ADDEIVIYA

-978 SDTQTATQAL
+978 SGTQTATQEL
-988 TKVKVPKFSYVY
+988 TEVKVPKFSYVY
-1000 ASDDK
+1000 ASDGK

-1013 SDDMTWM
+1013 SDDMTWK

>member
-13 SAVSFGGNIYAK
+13 SAVSFGGNIYAQGA
-25 DTAGGNNT
+25 AGGNNT

-38 SATQPSVK
+38 SATQPWVK

-75 TDKAVGFVFT
+75 TDNAVGFVFT

-108 TYNYIVVWKDQPVA
+108 TYKYTEVWKDQPVA
-122 WNTYFGNVD
+122 WNTPYFGNVD

-152 NKNVTVGKKVS
+152 NKNVTVGNKVS

-203 FDNLQASGIKLIEV
+203 FDKLQASGIKLIEV

-248 FKGLTSGV
+248 YKGLTSGV

-266 YQGTAT
+266 SQGTAT
-272 YAAIKDNNAFFDKMH
+272 YAAIEDNNAFFDKH
-287 TDYVQAD
+287 ADYVQAD
-294 NTEIPFKELLRRKIL
+294 NTEISFKELLRRKIL

-317 NAKKEVGVSSY
+317 NAKTEVGVSSY

-357 GILTTNVTTTKLD
+357 GMFTTNVTTTKLD

-384 IPSHDESYKCH
+384 IPSPGESYKCH
-395 KLALNDITFPK
+395 QLALNDITFPK
-406 TKLTLV
+406 TKLKSV
-412 FSESTK
+412 YSESTK
-418 QDENKMVLPAQL
+418 HDENKMVLPAQL
-430 LSNITGYIKTV
+430 LSNITRYIKTV
-441 SIPEGYDRIANGA
+441 SIPEGYDRIADGA

-459 KQSVLEN
+459 AQSVLEN

-489 IELNEGLEN
+489 IELKEGLEN
-498 IGESAFSGTTL
+498 IGDSAFFGTTL
-509 ESVKFPSSLKIIND
+509 GTVKFPSSLKIIND

-545 SAFALSNAHTEQ
+545 SAFALSNEHTEE

-571 AFNFRQYQDVY
+571 AFYFRQYQDVY

-600 NTKDL
+600 SIKDL
-605 GTAFPQHTL
+605 GTAFPQQTL
-614 NGNNGFNPIPEEGE
+614 NGNNGFDPLPKEGE
-628 EITGDD
+628 EKTGDD
-634 TKSGYANRENY
+634 TSSGYANRENY
-645 KNHGVYLCMLHY
+645 KNQGVYLCMLHY
-657 PKGLSDENRDTYTDI
+657 PKELSDENRDTYTDI
-672 TRVYKTHRTADGG
+672 TRVYKTYRTADGK
-685 FIATDTGTDEATDK
+685 FIAADTGTDDATDK
-699 VGKEGADEKL
+699 VGKEEKDEIL
-709 SAGYCH
+709 NAGLCH
-715 SYVKVTW
+715 SFKKVTW

-777 DTSETNL
+777 DTSKENL
-784 NELKKIAHMGTRQF
+784 DELKKIAHMGTRQF

-824 EWWTLCLP
+824 KWWTLCLP

-853 DRVVRQVNRTT
+853 DRVVRQVNETT
-864 KKNRIVL
+864 RKNRIVL

-876 VYKHKTEPKKADG
+876 VYKHKTEPKNADG
-889 YWNFNE
+889 TWNFQPT
-895 KASAP
+895 AQAP
-900 TDDEIVIYA
+900 ADKDIVIYA
-909 HESYMIHPT
+909 HESYMIYPT

-925 FAVKNYQPVVGN
+925 FAVKNYQPAVGS

-947 EYTGESD
+947 EYIGASSA
-954 TPDNVPYRYVGNYL
+954 PDNVPYRYVGNYL
-968 ENVDA
+968 ESVDA
-973 QVASQ
+973 QTASQ
-978 SDTQTATQAL
+978 SVDAQAL
-988 TKVKVPKFSYVY
+988 QEVKIPKYSYVY
-1000 ASDDK
+1000 ASDGK
-1005 ETKFWFLT
+1005 VTKFWFLT
-1013 SDDMTWM
+1013 KDNMTWK
-1020 PNKCVVQTNTRGDGQ
+1020 PNKCVVQTNNRGDGKR
-1035 NDYEEFF
+1035 DHEEFF
-1042 DYTVSSAKQSS
+1042 DYNATGAKQAS

-1088 LVNTTGDLTGLPKG
+1088 LVNSTGDLTGLPKG

>member
-13 SAVSFGGNIYAK
+13 SAVSFGGNIYAQGA
-25 DTAGGNNT
+25 AGGNNT

-75 TDKAVGFVFT
+75 TDNAVGFVFT

-100 AGKTYYHA
+100 AGKTYYQADYKH
-108 TYNYIVVWKDQPVA
+108 NKVWENEPVG
-122 WNTYFGNVD
+122 WNTYFNEVTS
-131 VKRSWKDNKKANLYM
+131 KKEWKEDKIANLYHGYIDWQGKVVLDYRVSSSSSM
-146 ATIDAY
+146 DNFNTAIDATKY
-152 NKNVTVGKKVS
+152 PDKSQYFISTG
-163 DNVNWDQEI
+163 DVNLNDPIGVDELDSK
-172 FGGDWNYTEID
+172 G
-183 GKKYVKVVEVTG
+183 
-195 EVPTSSVS
+195 VS
-203 FDNLQASGIKLIEV
+203 FV
-217 SELQSD
+217 YFSELNEYANSD
-223 FINTKVTYQI
+223 VTYQV
-233 KDKLSLFLSSDGGKT
+233 KDVKLFLSTDGGKT
-248 FKGLTSGV
+248 FKGLTSGIN
-256 DYEWTSGDVF
+256 YKWTSGDVF

-272 YAAIKDNNAFFDKMH
+272 YAAIKDNNAFFDKH

-294 NTEIPFKELLRRKIL
+294 NTEISFKELLRRKIL
-309 EGVSVYDY
+309 AGVSVYDY
-317 NAKKEVGVSSY
+317 NAETEVGVSSY

-357 GILTTNVTTTKLD
+357 GMFTTNVTTTKLD

-406 TKLTLV
+406 TKLTSV

-418 QDENKMVLPAQL
+418 HDENKMVLPAQL

-441 SIPEGYDRIANGA
+441 SIPEGYDRIADGA

-459 KQSVLEN
+459 AQSVLEN

-498 IGESAFSGTTL
+498 IGDSAFFGTTL
-509 ESVKFPSSLKIIND
+509 GTVKFPSSLKIIND

-545 SAFALSNAHTEQ
+545 SAFALSNEHTEE

-592 LGSYKLDT
+592 LGSYKLDAS
-600 NTKDL
+600 TKDL
-605 GTAFPQHTL
+605 GTAFPQQTL
-614 NGNNGFNPIPEEGE
+614 NGNNGFDPLPKEGE
-628 EITGDD
+628 EKTGDD
-634 TKSGYANRENY
+634 TSSGYANRENY

-672 TRVYKTHRTADGG
+672 TRVYKTYRTADGR
-685 FIATDTGTDEATDK
+685 FIPTDTGTDEATDK
-699 VGKEGADEKL
+699 VGKEEKDEILNAGRCL
-709 SAGYCH
+709 SFK
-715 SYVKVTW
+715 KVTW

-738 SQFNRAYCTASHS
+738 SQFNRAYCTASNS

-764 SAEEIAALKYAGY
+764 SADEIAALKYAGY

-784 NELKKIAHMGTRQF
+784 DELKKIAHMGTRQF

-804 VNEDKEPEKEPEYPV
+804 AFVDGKPEEEPEYPV
-819 DVKGG
+819 DIKGG
-824 EWWTLCLP
+824 EWWTICLP

-853 DRVVRQVNRTT
+853 DRVVRQVNETT
-864 KKNRIVL
+864 RKNRIVL

-876 VYKHKTEPKKADG
+876 VYKHKTEPKNANG
-889 YWNFNE
+889 TWNFQE
-895 KASAP
+895 TAQAP
-900 TDDEIVIYA
+900 ADKDIVIYA

-925 FAVKNYQPVVGN
+925 FAVKNYQPAVGS

-947 EYTGESD
+947 EYFGPSS
-954 TPDNVPYRYVGNYL
+954 TPANVPYRYVGNYL
-968 ENVDA
+968 ESVDA
-973 QVASQ
+973 QTASQ
-978 SDTQTATQAL
+978 SVDAQAL
-988 TKVKVPKFSYVY
+988 QEVKIPKYSYVY
-1000 ASDDK
+1000 ASDGI

-1013 SDDMTWM
+1013 DDNMTWK
-1020 PNKCVVQTNTRGDGQ
+1020 PNKCVVQTNTRGDGER
-1035 NDYEEFF
+1035 DHEEFF
-1042 DYTVSSAKQSS
+1042 EYNATGAKQAS

>member
-1 MKKVLFTSILLL
+1 MRKVLFTSILLL
-13 SAVSFGGNIYAK
+13 SAVSFGGNIYAQ
-25 DTAGGNNT
+25 DATGGNDTN
-33 EVTTP
+33 
-38 SATQPSVK
+38 
-46 FTADGNTLTIS
+46 FTAPSESSASVEFKASEDGKALTIS
-57 GQGDLT
+57 GHGDLT
-63 SYRTTDW
+63 SYTTTDW

-85 DADGKTPVAAGDSYN
+85 DDKGTKVNAKESYN
-100 AGKTYYHA
+100 SGKTYYEA
-108 TYNYIVVWKDQPVA
+108 NYKYKQICAGGLPKQYTDGFEAV
-122 WNTYFGNVD
+122 NTSFDGE
-131 VKRSWKDNKKANLYM
+131 KIANLYQGYYDNNGNIVITDKVTASSNPILVGGNATWDYEGVTYSPYFTSEFDIKGKTISM
-146 ATIDAY
+146 ADLETEGV
-152 NKNVTVGKKVS
+152 KLVTKEALNNFLATTYK
-163 DNVNWDQEI
+163 
-172 FGGDWNYTEID
+172 
-183 GKKYVKVVEVTG
+183 VTG
-195 EVPTSSVS
+195 YKSLFVKHA
-203 FDNLQASGIKLIEV
+203 D
-217 SELQSD
+217 SEEKIALVAN
-223 FINTKVTYQI
+223 NTYTYQNG
-233 KDKLSLFLSSDGGKT
+233 DLF
-248 FKGLTSGV
+248 
-256 DYEWTSGDVF
+256 YEGS
-266 YQGTAT
+266 AT
-272 YAAIKDNNAFFDKMH
+272 YAAIEDNNAFFDKH
-287 TDYVQAD
+287 ADYVQAD
-294 NTEIPFKELLRRKIL
+294 KTEISFKELLRRKIL

-339 PLLIDADVVREI
+339 PLLIDADVVRGI

-357 GILTTNVTTTKLD
+357 GMLTTNVTTTKLD

-376 NELNADIF
+376 NLLNADIF
-384 IPSHDESYKCH
+384 IPSPGEYYKYNE
-395 KLALNDITFPK
+395 LALNDITFPK
-406 TKLTLV
+406 TKLTSV

-430 LSNITGYIKTV
+430 LSYITGKIKTV
-441 SIPEGYDRIANGA
+441 SIPEGYDRIADGA

-459 KQSVLEN
+459 AQSVLEN
-466 VNLPKGLTLIG
+466 VNLPNGLTLIG

-498 IGESAFSGTTL
+498 IGDSAFFGTTL
-509 ESVKFPSSLKIIND
+509 GTVKFPSSLKIIND

-545 SAFALSNAHTEQ
+545 SAFALSNEHTEE

-571 AFNFRQYQDVY
+571 AFYFRQYQDVY

-592 LGSYKLDT
+592 LGSYKLDAS
-600 NTKDL
+600 TKDL
-605 GTAFPQHTL
+605 GTAFPQQTL
-614 NGNNGFNPIPEEGE
+614 NGNNGFDPLPKEGE
-628 EITGDD
+628 EITGDE
-634 TKSGYANRENY
+634 TSSGYANRENY

-657 PKGLSDENRDTYTDI
+657 PKELSDENRDTYTDI
-672 TRVYKTHRTADGG
+672 TRVYKTYRTADGK

-699 VGKEGADEKL
+699 VGKEEKDEIL
-709 SAGYCH
+709 NAGLCH
-715 SYVKVTW
+715 SFKKVTW

-777 DTSETNL
+777 DTSEQNL
-784 NELKKIAHMGTRQF
+784 DELKKIAHMGTRQF

-804 VNEDKEPEKEPEYPV
+804 AFVDDKPEEEPEYPV

-853 DRVVRQVNRTT
+853 DRVCRQVNRNT

-876 VYKHKTEPKKADG
+876 VYKHKTEPKNADG

-1000 ASDDK
+1000 ASDGK

-1061 TPTSIEDEMVI
+1061 TPTSIDDEMVI

>member
-13 SAVSFGGNIYAK
+13 SAVSFGGNIYAQNP
-25 DTAGGNNT
+25 TGGNNMK
-33 EVTTP
+33 VTAR
-38 SATQPSVK
+38 SASQPSVK

-63 SYRTTDW
+63 SYTTTDW

-85 DADGKTPVAAGDSYN
+85 DADGKTPVAAGESYN
-100 AGKTYYHA
+100 AGKTYYQADYEH
-108 TYNYIVVWKDQPVA
+108 TKVWENEPVG
-122 WNTYFGNVD
+122 WNTYFGEVTS
-131 VKRSWKDNKKANLYM
+131 KKEWKEDKIANLYHGFIDWQGKVVLDYKVSSSSSM
-146 ATIDAY
+146 DNFNTAIDATKY
-152 NKNVTVGKKVS
+152 PDKSQYFISTG
-163 DNVNWDQEI
+163 DVNLNDPIGVDELDSK
-172 FGGDWNYTEID
+172 G
-183 GKKYVKVVEVTG
+183 
-195 EVPTSSVS
+195 VS
-203 FDNLQASGIKLIEV
+203 FVSF
-217 SELQSD
+217 SELNEYVNSD
-223 FINTKVTYQI
+223 VTYQV
-233 KDKLSLFLSSDGGKT
+233 KDVKLFLSTDGGKT
-248 FKGLTSGV
+248 FKGLTSGIN
-256 DYEWTSGDVF
+256 YKWTSGDVF

-272 YAAIKDNNAFFDKMH
+272 YAAIKDNNAFFDNVH
-287 TDYVQAD
+287 TGYVQAD
-294 NTEIPFKELLRRKIL
+294 NTKISFKELLRRKIL

-317 NAKKEVGVSSY
+317 NAQTEVGVSSY

-339 PLLIDADVVREI
+339 PLLIDADVVRGI

-357 GILTTNVTTTKLD
+357 GMLTTNVTTTKLD

-384 IPSHDESYKCH
+384 IPSQDESYKCH

-441 SIPEGYDRIANGA
+441 SIPEGYDRIADGA

-466 VNLPKGLTLIG
+466 VNLPKDLTLIG
-477 KNAFQNCNYIKS
+477 KNAFQGCNYIKS

-498 IGESAFSGTTL
+498 IGEKAFYGTSL

-545 SAFALSNAHTEQ
+545 SAFALSNEHTEK

-592 LGSYKLDT
+592 LGSYKLDI

-614 NGNNGFNPIPEEGE
+614 NGNNGFNPLPKEGE
-628 EITGDD
+628 EKTGDD
-634 TKSGYANRENY
+634 TSSGYANRENY

-657 PKGLSDENRDTYTDI
+657 PKELSDENRDTYTDI
-672 TRVYKTHRTADGG
+672 SRVYKTYRTADGK
-685 FIATDTGTDEATDK
+685 FIATDTGTPEATDK
-699 VGKEGADEKL
+699 VGKEEKDEIL
-709 SAGYCH
+709 SAGLCH
-715 SYVKVTW
+715 SFKKVTW

-738 SQFNRAYCTASHS
+738 SQFNRAYCTASHG
-751 VKWDGVTP
+751 VKWDGKTP
-759 VTCDL
+759 VTCHL

-777 DTSETNL
+777 DTSEQNL
-784 NELKKIAHMGTRQF
+784 DELKKIAHMGTRQF

-804 VNEDKEPEKEPEYPV
+804 AFVDDKPEEEPEYPV

-824 EWWTLCLP
+824 KWWTLCLP

-853 DRVVRQVNRTT
+853 DRVVRQVNETT
-864 KKNRIVL
+864 RKNRIVL

-889 YWNFNE
+889 TWNFQE
-895 KASAP
+895 KAPAP
-900 TDDEIVIYA
+900 ADDEIVIYA
-909 HESYMIHPT
+909 HESYMIYPT

-925 FAVKNYQPVVGN
+925 FAVKNYQPAVGS

-942 VMGKN
+942 VIGKN
-947 EYTGESD
+947 EYIGASSA
-954 TPDNVPYRYVGNYL
+954 PDNVPYRYVGNYL
-968 ENVDA
+968 ESVDA
-973 QVASQ
+973 QTASQ
-978 SDTQTATQAL
+978 SVDAQAL
-988 TKVKVPKFSYVY
+988 QEVKIPKYSYVY
-1000 ASDDK
+1000 ASNGK

-1013 SDDMTWM
+1013 SDKMTWK
-1020 PNKCVVQTNTRGDGQ
+1020 PNKCVVQTNTRGDGER
-1035 NDYEEFF
+1035 DHEEFF
-1042 DYTVSSAKQSS
+1042 DYNATGAKQAS

-1088 LVNTTGDLTGLPKG
+1088 LVNSTGDLTGLPKG

>member
-13 SAVSFGGNIYAK
+13 SAVSFGGNIYAQ
-25 DTAGGNNT
+25 DATGGNGT

-38 SATQPSVK
+38 SATKPSVK

-63 SYRTTDW
+63 SYTTTDW

-75 TDKAVGFVFT
+75 TDNAVGFVFT

-108 TYNYIVVWKDQPVA
+108 KYNYTDGDGSLPEAWKNGFGIVNVNFDADKISNLYIGYYDNNGNIVIQNKVKSSDNFDNRVWTYNDKQYSIYFTCEENLGANTTVA
-122 WNTYFGNVD
+122 
-131 VKRSWKDNKKANLYM
+131 L
-146 ATIDAY
+146 
-152 NKNVTVGKKVS
+152 S
-163 DNVNWDQEI
+163 DLDTRKI
-172 FGGDWNYTEID
+172 GLLTSD
-183 GKKYVKVVEVTG
+183 GLNSY
-195 EVPTSSVS
+195 
-203 FDNLQASGIKLIEV
+203 L
-217 SELQSD
+217 
-223 FINTKVTYQI
+223 KVTYQVTGTKSLFVSHTGS
-233 KDKLSLFLSSDGGKT
+233 KDKLALVAGNT
-248 FKGLTSGV
+248 
-256 DYEWTSGDVF
+256 YAYQSGDLF
-266 YQGTAT
+266 YEGTAT
-272 YAAIKDNNAFFDKMH
+272 YTAIEDNNAFFEEH

-294 NTEIPFKELLRRKIL
+294 NTEISFKELLRRKIL
-309 EGVSVYDY
+309 EGVSVHDY
-317 NAKKEVGVSSY
+317 NANKEVGVSSY

-357 GILTTNVTTTKLD
+357 GMLTTNVTTTKLD

-384 IPSHDESYKCH
+384 IPSKEESYKCH
-395 KLALNDITFPK
+395 YLALNDITFPK
-406 TKLTLV
+406 TKLTSEY
-412 FSESTK
+412 SESTK

-430 LSNITGYIKTV
+430 LSNITRYIKTV
-441 SIPEGYDRIANGA
+441 SIPEGYDRIADGA
-454 FSNEN
+454 FSNESR
-459 KQSVLEN
+459 QSVLEN

-477 KNAFQNCNYIKS
+477 KNAFQDCNQIKS

-509 ESVKFPSSLKIIND
+509 ETVKFPSSLKIIND

-545 SAFALSNAHTEQ
+545 SAFALSNEHTEE

-600 NTKDL
+600 TKDL
-605 GTAFPQHTL
+605 GTAFPQNTL
-614 NGNNGFNPIPEEGE
+614 NGNNGFDPLPKEGE
-628 EITGDD
+628 EKTGDD
-634 TKSGYANRENY
+634 TNSGYANRENY

-672 TRVYKTHRTADGG
+672 TRVYKTYRTADGT
-685 FIATDTGTDEATDK
+685 FIPTDIGTPEATDK
-699 VGKEGADEKL
+699 VGKEEKDEML
-709 SAGYCH
+709 TAGLCH
-715 SYVKVTW
+715 SFVKVTW

-764 SAEEIAALKYAGY
+764 SSDEIAALKYAGY
-777 DTSETNL
+777 DTSKSNL
-784 NELKKIAHMGTRQF
+784 DELKKIAHMGTRQF

-804 VNEDKEPEKEPEYPV
+804 AFVDDKPEEEPEYPV

-853 DRVVRQVNRTT
+853 DRVHRQVNRNT

-889 YWNFNE
+889 SWNFQE
-895 KASAP
+895 TALAP

-942 VMGKN
+942 VTGKN
-947 EYTGESD
+947 EYSGESD
-954 TPDNVPYRYVGNYL
+954 IPDNVPYRYVGNYL

-973 QVASQ
+973 QTANQ
-978 SDTQTATQAL
+978 SVDAQAL
-988 TKVKVPKFSYVY
+988 QEVKIPKYSYVY
-1000 ASDDK
+1000 ASDGK

-1013 SDDMTWM
+1013 SDDMTWK

-1035 NDYEEFF
+1035 KDFEEFF
-1042 DYTVSSAKQSS
+1042 DYTASSAKQSS

-1088 LVNTTGDLTGLPKG
+1088 LVNSTGDLTGLPKG

>member
-13 SAVSFGGNIYAK
+13 SAVSFGGNIYAH

-33 EVTTP
+33 KVTTP

-46 FTADGNTLTIS
+46 FTADGNTLIIS

-63 SYRTTDW
+63 SYTTTDW

-85 DADGKTPVAAGDSYN
+85 DDKGNTKVAAGDSYS
-100 AGKTYYHA
+100 AGKTYYQA
-108 TYNYIVVWKDQPVA
+108 TYDYTKVLEGGLPVA
-122 WNTYFGNVD
+122 WQNGFGAVNVNFD
-131 VKRSWKDNKKANLYM
+131 ADKISNLY
-146 ATIDAY
+146 IGYYDNNGNIVIQ
-152 NKNVTVGKKVS
+152 NKVKSS
-163 DNVNWDQEI
+163 DN
-172 FGGDWNYTEID
+172 ID
-183 GKKYVKVVEVTG
+183 NRVWTYNDKQYSIYFTCEEDLGANTTVALSDLDTRKIG
-195 EVPTSSVS
+195 LLTSDGLNSY
-203 FDNLQASGIKLIEV
+203 L
-217 SELQSD
+217 
-223 FINTKVTYQI
+223 KVTYQVMGT
-233 KDKLSLFLSSDGGKT
+233 KSLFVSHTGSEDKLALVAGNI
-248 FKGLTSGV
+248 
-256 DYEWTSGDVF
+256 YAYQSGDLF
-266 YQGTAT
+266 YEGTAT
-272 YAAIKDNNAFFDKMH
+272 YAAIKDNNAFFDNVH
-287 TDYVQAD
+287 TGYVQAD
-294 NTEIPFKELLRRKIL
+294 KTEISFKELLRRKIL

-317 NAKKEVGVSSY
+317 NAQTEVGVSSY

-339 PLLIDADVVREI
+339 PLWIDADVVRGI

-357 GILTTNVTTTKLD
+357 GMLTTNVTTTKLD

-376 NELNADIF
+376 KELNADIF
-384 IPSHDESYKCH
+384 IPSNGESYRCH

-406 TKLTLV
+406 TKLTSV
-412 FSESTK
+412 YSESTK
-418 QDENKMVLPAQL
+418 QKENKMVLPAHL
-430 LSNITGYIKTV
+430 LSNITGKIKTV
-441 SIPEGYDRIANGA
+441 SIPEGYDRIADGA
-454 FSNEN
+454 FSNED

-477 KNAFQNCNYIKS
+477 KNAFQGCNYIKS

-498 IGESAFSGTTL
+498 IGEKAFYGTSL

-545 SAFALSNAHTEQ
+545 SAFALSNEHTEK

-600 NTKDL
+600 STKDL
-605 GTAFPQHTL
+605 GTAFPQQTL
-614 NGNNGFNPIPEEGE
+614 NGNNGFDPLPKEGE
-628 EITGDD
+628 EKTGDD
-634 TKSGYANRENY
+634 TSSGYANRENY

-657 PKGLSDENRDTYTDI
+657 PKELSDENRDTYTDI
-672 TRVYKTHRTADGG
+672 TRVYKTYRTAEGK

-699 VGKEGADEKL
+699 VGKEEKDEIL
-709 SAGYCH
+709 NAGLCH
-715 SYVKVTW
+715 SFKKVTW

-738 SQFNRAYCTASHS
+738 SQFNRAYCTASHG
-751 VKWDGVTP
+751 VKWDGETP

-764 SAEEIAALKYAGY
+764 SAEEKAALKYAGY

-784 NELKKIAHMGTRQF
+784 DELKKIAHMGTRQF

-804 VNEDKEPEKEPEYPV
+804 AFVDDKPEEEPEYPV

-824 EWWTLCLP
+824 KWWTLCLP

-853 DRVVRQVNRTT
+853 DRVVRQVNETT
-864 KKNRIVL
+864 RKNRIVL

-889 YWNFNE
+889 TWNFQE
-895 KASAP
+895 TAP
-900 TDDEIVIYA
+900 APADDEIVIYA
-909 HESYMIHPT
+909 HESYMIYPT

-925 FAVKNYQPVVGN
+925 FAVKNYQPAVGS

-942 VMGKN
+942 VIGKN
-947 EYTGESD
+947 EYIGASSA
-954 TPDNVPYRYVGNYL
+954 PDNVPYRYVGNYL
-968 ENVDA
+968 ESVDA
-973 QVASQ
+973 QTASQ
-978 SDTQTATQAL
+978 SVDAQAL
-988 TKVKVPKFSYVY
+988 QEVKIPKYSYVY
-1000 ASDDK
+1000 ASNGK

-1013 SDDMTWM
+1013 SDKMTWK
-1020 PNKCVVQTNTRGDGQ
+1020 PNKCVVQTNTRGDGER
-1035 NDYEEFF
+1035 DHEEFF
-1042 DYTVSSAKQSS
+1042 DYNATGAKQAS

-1088 LVNTTGDLTGLPKG
+1088 LVNSTGDLTGLPKG

>member
-13 SAVSFGGNIYAK
+13 SAVSFGGNIYAN
-25 DTAGGNNT
+25 DATGGNDT
-33 EVTTP
+33 KVTTP
-38 SATQPSVK
+38 SATKPSVK

-63 SYRTTDW
+63 TWSEVSSELKFTATGRVKVGTQNNQYNNNSVGASAVYNKDNKYYAYFPKKIASIYPDYVDATSVTYSWNDNKIENLYHYDNSQSQWVKVLGTDLIDFNDTW
-70 SAKVF
+70 VSGKQYSNYA
-75 TDKAVGFVFT
+75 TSEDGS
-85 DADGKTPVAAGDSYN
+85 DRILLADFKAGD
-100 AGKTYYHA
+100 
-108 TYNYIVVWKDQPVA
+108 
-122 WNTYFGNVD
+122 YFTTTLSGVTF
-131 VKRSWKDNKKANLYM
+131 KSNKKANLYV
-146 ATIDAY
+146 DA
-152 NKNVTVGKKVS
+152 NGS
-163 DNVNWDQEI
+163 
-172 FGGDWNYTEID
+172 
-183 GKKYVKVVEVTG
+183 YVKIADDAEYDANEVYYYW
-195 EVPTSSVS
+195 
-203 FDNLQASGIKLIEV
+203 DA
-217 SELQSD
+217 
-223 FINTKVTYQI
+223 
-233 KDKLSLFLSSDGGKT
+233 
-248 FKGLTSGV
+248 
-256 DYEWTSGDVF
+256 
-266 YQGTAT
+266 
-272 YAAIKDNNAFFDKMH
+272 
-287 TDYVQAD
+287 
-294 NTEIPFKELLRRKIL
+294 
-309 EGVSVYDY
+309 
-317 NAKKEVGVSSY
+317 SSY
-328 TTVKF
+328 DTNVVNFGEISEEQMLKLGYLEHPVETLSEKLHYYLSNNSGFSTIKF
-333 VNNGSD
+333 VNEGTKQPLKINNAIVNALLYSNNGATVTCNAS
-339 PLLIDADVVREI
+339 
-351 LYPTSN
+351 
-357 GILTTNVTTTKLD
+357 LTTLD
-370 LGEATL
+370 LSAATCEDLSKEAFA
-376 NELNADIF
+376 NSSNARG
-384 IPSHDESYKCH
+384 SLVLKS
-395 KLALNDITFPK
+395 
-406 TKLTLV
+406 LTLPLTKTTLV
-412 FSESTK
+412 YSETEK
-418 QDENKMVLPAQL
+418 VKVDKMVLPSEVLDAFRQL
-430 LSNITGYIKTV
+430 QSLKSVT
-441 SIPEGYDRIANGA
+441 IPEGYHRLAEKA
-454 FSNEN
+454 FYNCG
-459 KQSVLEN
+459 N
-466 VNLPKGLTLIG
+466 VSEFNFPTSLQVIG
-477 KNAFQNCNYIKS
+477 DNAFENCGALK
-489 IELNEGLEN
+489 ELNLVVGLEN
-498 IGESAFSGTTL
+498 IGEKAFYGTSL

-545 SAFALSNAHTEQ
+545 SAFALSNEHTEE

-571 AFNFRQYQDVY
+571 AFYFRQYQDVY

-600 NTKDL
+600 SIKDL
-605 GTAFPQHTL
+605 GTAFPQQTL
-614 NGNNGFNPIPEEGE
+614 NGNNGFDPLPKEGE
-628 EITGDD
+628 EITGDV
-634 TKSGYANRENY
+634 TSSGYANRENY
-645 KNHGVYLCMLHY
+645 KNQGVYLCMLHY
-657 PKGLSDENRDTYTDI
+657 PKELSDENRDTYTDI
-672 TRVYKTHRTADGG
+672 TRVYKTYRTADGK

-699 VGKEGADEKL
+699 VGKEEKDEIL
-709 SAGYCH
+709 NAGLCH
-715 SYVKVTW
+715 SFKKVTW

-777 DTSETNL
+777 DTSEQNL
-784 NELKKIAHMGTRQF
+784 DELKKIAHMGTRQF

-804 VNEDKEPEKEPEYPV
+804 AFVDDKPEEEPEYPV

-853 DRVVRQVNRTT
+853 DRVCRQVNRNT

-876 VYKHKTEPKKADG
+876 VYKHKTEPKNADG

-1000 ASDDK
+1000 ASDGK

-1042 DYTVSSAKQSS
+1042 NYTVSSAKQSS

-1061 TPTSIEDEMVI
+1061 TPTSIDDEMVI

>member
-13 SAVSFGGNIYAK
+13 SAVSFGGNIYAQ
-25 DTAGGNNT
+25 DAAGGNDT
-33 EVTTP
+33 EVTIP

-63 SYRTTDW
+63 SYTTTDR

-85 DADGKTPVAAGDSYN
+85 DDKGTKVNAKDSYN
-100 AGKTYYHA
+100 SGKTYYEADYKYKPICDGGLPKQYTDGFGAVNTVFDETKISNLYSGYHDNNGNIKIEKKVQ
-108 TYNYIVVWKDQPVA
+108 TSDNPKILGNVTWTYEGKEYYNYFTCDEELSDG
-122 WNTYFGNVD
+122 T
-131 VKRSWKDNKKANLYM
+131 
-146 ATIDAY
+146 TIALTDL
-152 NKNVTVGKKVS
+152 KTKKVGLL
-163 DNVNWDQEI
+163 DKAGL
-172 FGGDWNYTEID
+172 FGH
-183 GKKYVKVVEVTG
+183 
-195 EVPTSSVS
+195 
-203 FDNLQASGIKLIEV
+203 L
-217 SELQSD
+217 
-223 FINTKVTYQI
+223 KVTYEVYDG
-233 KDKLSLFLSSDGGKT
+233 KSLFVKHAGSDEKT
-248 FKGLTSGV
+248 TLVANKT
-256 DYEWTSGDVF
+256 YIYKSGDLF
-266 YQGTAT
+266 YEGTAT
-272 YAAIKDNNAFFDKMH
+272 YAAIKDNNAFFDKH

-317 NAKKEVGVSSY
+317 NAQKEVGVSSY

-339 PLLIDADVVREI
+339 PLLIDADVVRGI

-357 GILTTNVTTTKLD
+357 GMLTTNVTTTKLD

-384 IPSHDESYKCH
+384 IPSQDESYKCH

-459 KQSVLEN
+459 AQSVLEN

-477 KNAFQNCNYIKS
+477 KNAFQNCTYIKS

-498 IGESAFSGTTL
+498 IGDSAFFGTTL
-509 ESVKFPSSLKIIND
+509 GTVKFPSSLKIIND

-582 FYGEKAPLMP
+582 FYGKKAPLMP

-600 NTKDL
+600 NIKDL
-605 GTAFPQHTL
+605 GTAFPQQTL

-628 EITGDD
+628 EITGDV
-634 TKSGYANRENY
+634 TSSGYANRENY

-672 TRVYKTHRTADGG
+672 TRVYKTYRTADGG

-715 SYVKVTW
+715 SCVKVTW

-777 DTSETNL
+777 DTSEQNL
-784 NELKKIAHMGTRQF
+784 DELKKIAHMGTRQF

-804 VNEDKEPEKEPEYPV
+804 AFVDDKPEEEPEYPV

-824 EWWTLCLP
+824 KWWTLCLP

-853 DRVVRQVNRTT
+853 DRVVRQVNETT
-864 KKNRIVL
+864 RKNRIVL

-889 YWNFNE
+889 TWNFQE
-895 KASAP
+895 TAP
-900 TDDEIVIYA
+900 APADDEIVIYA
-909 HESYMIHPT
+909 HESYMIYPT

-925 FAVKNYQPVVGN
+925 FAVKNYQPAVGS

-942 VMGKN
+942 VIGKN
-947 EYTGESD
+947 EYIGASSA
-954 TPDNVPYRYVGNYL
+954 PDNVPYRYVGNYL
-968 ENVDA
+968 ESVDA
-973 QVASQ
+973 QTASQ
-978 SDTQTATQAL
+978 SVDAQAL
-988 TKVKVPKFSYVY
+988 QEVKIPKYSYVY
-1000 ASDDK
+1000 ASNGK

-1013 SDDMTWM
+1013 SDKMTWK
-1020 PNKCVVQTNTRGDGQ
+1020 PNKCVVQTNTRGDGKR
-1035 NDYEEFF
+1035 DHEEFF
-1042 DYTVSSAKQSS
+1042 DYNATGAKQAS

-1088 LVNTTGDLTGLPKG
+1088 LVNSTGDLTGLPKG